1 MNEIKE
7 HLKAYHSE
15 LVSIVKK
22 GDFNEHTFRTPLEN
36 LLNALKPKDIRL
48 THEPKAEQG
57 QGSVRPDFKIYK
69 QTPHYEALQGF
80 IECKNYKENL
90 DTLVKGKQ
98 IEKYLAV
105 CPNIILTDYNRF
117 ILLSFGKIIAD
128 ITLFPF
134 GLENAL
140 FTQEKAKDIEIQNAF
155 IQLLQSFF
163 ESVANITNKDE
174 LVAILSTQSFYL
186 SETIF
191 KSDEAGLLNTQFK
204 ESFEKAFATFASLE
218 NTTFSKIEF
227 CDILAQ
233 SVVYGMFVAYIEND
247 EFEIDKIPIQSFIQL
262 LPQHFLTLQE
272 FVYYSLPFFA
282 LPENIKYAL
291 ENVKKTIALI
301 DKPSLATSFEKEIQS
316 LSIYLYED
324 FLKAYDTLRG
334 EQRRKEGG
342 VFYTP
347 QPVVNM
353 IVSSLNELLQSKFD
367 KKGFNDESV
376 KVLDFATGTG
386 SFLAKVFELIL
397 ANESEVFAKELIIN
411 KCLKDIYGF
420 ELSFVPYIVAHLK
433 LSSIL
438 RQKGFSDLNLTHK
451 FQIFLTNTLDLDGD
465 KQIQMQVP
473 FDSLKGQR
481 DEALK
486 LKRQEDLLV
495 ILGNPPYNVKSK
507 NKGDE
512 ILKLLQ
518 SYKQGLN
525 ETNIQPLDDD
535 YIKFIRFAQWKLLE
549 QNQKQGLMG
558 FITNN
563 SFLDG
568 RTHRKMRQS
577 LARAFDEI
585 YILNLHGD
593 SGDENVFDIRVGV
606 CISLFVKYKEIDTS
620 GDSKSPLPCKE
631 QTKNS
636 PSLAEGAR
644 GWVKTS
650 NNPSHRPLAPYM
662 KEFSRAMRK
671 NPTQAENKL
680 WQELRGKKLGFGFR
694 RQFVIDSKYI
704 ADFVC
709 LEKRLI
715 IECDGGQHATIN
727 TPPQTPPAR
736 GGAYSTSPSFAEG
749 LTSTHSPSLAEG
761 DKGGGYDINHPDI
774 ERNFYLESQNFRIL
788 RFWNNE
794 ILENLEGVL
803 SVIKEALNDDNFAS
817 AKFTHPLTPSA
828 REGEQDKNSIKA
840 PPLAGGVG
848 EGYPYAKVLYYSTN
862 NNGILKRND
871 KFALLNSIAQNGLN
885 SVKWQELKLDEP
897 YFWFVPKSFENDEYE
912 NFWALAGDKALGE
925 SKAIFENFSS
935 GVENKRNSISICF
948 NKTDLEQILSDFCEL
963 SITEIKS
970 KYGLEENNIN
980 VWIEKAKA
988 DIRSM
993 FADKNLSL
1001 NDKTLK
1007 SPLPC
1012 GGGLGVGIKTDKS
1025 PSHRPLA
1032 PYMKEFSR
1040 AMRKNPTQAE
1050 NKLWQELRSK
1060 KLGFGFRRQFVIDSK
1075 YIADFVCLEKR
1086 LIIECDGGQHNQ
1098 NFDDIERNFYLESQ
1112 NFRILRFWN
1121 NEILENLEGVL
1132 SVIKEALNDDN
1143 FASAKFTHPLT
1154 PSAREGEINPKHK
1167 DILKSKIVSLAFH
1180 PFDFR
1185 YTFYSDKQGFL
1196 RRACYE
1202 TMQHFI
1208 KGENLG
1214 LCFPKTCLNSNFD
1227 YGLIVDTIAD
1237 RSLGGANSGSETYI
1251 APLYIYRHDKEV
1263 DKVEPTPN
1271 FTPEFKEFIIKSK
1284 VLKDKSAEQILAFI
1298 YANLF
1303 NPTYRKKYLEYLKIG
1318 FPRVN
1323 FEVSKSEFETF
1334 AKIGQKLIDLH
1345 LLKNIPN
1352 DESIA
1357 LKFSDKADKQ
1367 KPNFTLEKPRFIDDK
1382 IILNDDLEIVG
1393 VAKSIFEF
1401 SIGGYKVL
1409 DKWLKYRVGKA
1420 LSKAELEHLVNV
1432 ACIIKE
1438 TIKIQN
1444 ELENL
1449 AQKDKK

>member
-117 ILLSFGKIIAD
+117 ILLSFGKVIAD

-134 GLENAL
+134 GLENTL

-218 NTTFSKIEF
+218 NTPFSKIEF

-451 FQIFLTNTLDLDGD
+451 FQIFLTNTLDLDGN

-507 NKGDE
+507 NKGDD

-549 QNQKQGLMG
+549 QNAQNSLFDTQNKGLLG

-606 CISLFVKYKEIDTS
+606 CVSLFVKYKEIDAS
-620 GDSKSPLPCKE
+620 GDSKNPFPCKE

-650 NNPSHRPLAPYM
+650 NN
-662 KEFSRAMRK
+662 
-671 NPTQAENKL
+671 
-680 WQELRGKKLGFGFR
+680 
-694 RQFVIDSKYI
+694 
-704 ADFVC
+704 
-709 LEKRLI
+709 
-715 IECDGGQHATIN
+715 
-727 TPPQTPPAR
+727 
-736 GGAYSTSPSFAEG
+736 
-749 LTSTHSPSLAEG
+749 
-761 DKGGGYDINHPDI
+761 
-774 ERNFYLESQNFRIL
+774 
-788 RFWNNE
+788 
-794 ILENLEGVL
+794 
-803 SVIKEALNDDNFAS
+803 
-817 AKFTHPLTPSA
+817 
-828 REGEQDKNSIKA
+828 
-840 PPLAGGVG
+840 
-848 EGYPYAKVLYYSTN
+848 
-862 NNGILKRND
+862 
-871 KFALLNSIAQNGLN
+871 
-885 SVKWQELKLDEP
+885 
-897 YFWFVPKSFENDEYE
+897 
-912 NFWALAGDKALGE
+912 
-925 SKAIFENFSS
+925 
-935 GVENKRNSISICF
+935 
-948 NKTDLEQILSDFCEL
+948 
-963 SITEIKS
+963 
-970 KYGLEENNIN
+970 
-980 VWIEKAKA
+980 
-988 DIRSM
+988 
-993 FADKNLSL
+993 
-1001 NDKTLK
+1001 
-1007 SPLPC
+1007 
-1012 GGGLGVGIKTDKS
+1012 

-1237 RSLGGANSGSETYI
+1237 RSLGGANTGSETYI

-1263 DKVEPTPN
+1263 GKVEPTPN

-1303 NPTYRKKYLEYLKIG
+1303 NPAYRKKYLEYLKIG

-1323 FEVSKSEFETF
+1323 FEVSESEFETF
-1334 AKIGQKLIDLH
+1334 AKIGQRLIDLH

-1382 IILNDDLEIVG
+1382 IMLNDDLEIVG
-1393 VAKSIFEF
+1393 IAKSIFEF

>member
-117 ILLSFGKIIAD
+117 ILLSFGKVIAD

-134 GLENAL
+134 GLENTL

-218 NTTFSKIEF
+218 NTPFSKIEF

-247 EFEIDKIPIQSFIQL
+247 EFDIDKIPIQSFIQL

-347 QPVVNM
+347 QPIVNM

-451 FQIFLTNTLDLDGD
+451 FQIFLTNTLDLDGN

-507 NKGDE
+507 NKGDD

-606 CISLFVKYKEIDTS
+606 CISLFVKYKDT
-620 GDSKSPLPCKE
+620 CHTE
-631 QTKNS
+631 
-636 PSLAEGAR
+636 
-644 GWVKTS
+644 
-650 NNPSHRPLAPYM
+650 
-662 KEFSRAMRK
+662 
-671 NPTQAENKL
+671 
-680 WQELRGKKLGFGFR
+680 
-694 RQFVIDSKYI
+694 
-704 ADFVC
+704 
-709 LEKRLI
+709 
-715 IECDGGQHATIN
+715 
-727 TPPQTPPAR
+727 
-736 GGAYSTSPSFAEG
+736 
-749 LTSTHSPSLAEG
+749 
-761 DKGGGYDINHPDI
+761 
-774 ERNFYLESQNFRIL
+774 
-788 RFWNNE
+788 
-794 ILENLEGVL
+794 
-803 SVIKEALNDDNFAS
+803 
-817 AKFTHPLTPSA
+817 TPSCHTE
-828 REGEQDKNSIKA
+828 RSEVSQIQNRDFSLSTKA
-840 PPLAGGVG
+840 QYDNL
-848 EGYPYAKVLYYSTN
+848 AKVLYYSTN
-862 NNGILKRND
+862 DNGILKRDD

-963 SITEIKS
+963 SVTEIKS

-988 DIRSM
+988 DIRSV

-1012 GGGLGVGIKTDKS
+1012 GGGLGVGIKIDKS

-1040 AMRKNPTQAE
+1040 AMRKNPTEAE
-1050 NKLWQELRSK
+1050 NKLWQELRGK

-1121 NEILENLEGVL
+1121 NEILENLDGVL
-1132 SVIKEALNDDN
+1132 SVIKESLNDDN

-1154 PSAREGEINPKHK
+1154 PSAREGEINPKYK

-1214 LCFPKTCLNSNFD
+1214 LCFPKNRLSPNSH
-1227 YGLIVDTIAD
+1227 YGLVVNTLAD
-1237 RSLGGANSGSETYI
+1237 RALGGAKTGSETYI

-1263 DKVEPTPN
+1263 GKVEPTPN

-1303 NPTYRKKYLEYLKIG
+1303 NPAYRKKYLEYLKIG

-1334 AKIGQKLIDLH
+1334 AKIGQRLIDLH

-1382 IILNDDLEIVG
+1382 IMLNDDLEIVG
-1393 VAKSIFEF
+1393 IAKSIFEF

>member
-90 DTLVKGKQ
+90 DILIKGKQ

-117 ILLSFGKIIAD
+117 ILLSFGKVIAD

-134 GLENAL
+134 GLENTL

-218 NTTFSKIEF
+218 NTPFSKIEF

-507 NKGDE
+507 NKGKE
-512 ILKLLQ
+512 ILELLQ

-525 ETNIQPLDDD
+525 ETKLNLDDD

-549 QNQKQGLMG
+549 QNAQNSLFDTQNKGLLG

-606 CISLFVKYKEIDTS
+606 CISLFVKYKEIDAS

-715 IECDGGQHATIN
+715 IECDGGQHN
-727 TPPQTPPAR
+727 QN
-736 GGAYSTSPSFAEG
+736 F
-749 LTSTHSPSLAEG
+749 
-761 DKGGGYDINHPDI
+761 DDI

-817 AKFTHPLTPSA
+817 PNSTHPLTPSA

-862 NNGILKRND
+862 DNGILKRND

-912 NFWALAGDKALGE
+912 NFWALATNKAMGE
-925 SKAIFENFSS
+925 SKAIFENFNS
-935 GVENKRNSISICF
+935 GIQTKRDETTIQFTKEQMQGVLQDFTTLDRTALASKYNIHDSRDWQIERARADVIANADCHDSANAESRNDKVPIIANEVKQSIENKI
-948 NKTDLEQILSDFCEL
+948 TQIA
-963 SITEIKS
+963 
-970 KYGLEENNIN
+970 Y
-980 VWIEKAKA
+980 
-988 DIRSM
+988 R
-993 FADKNLSL
+993 
-1001 NDKTLK
+1001 
-1007 SPLPC
+1007 
-1012 GGGLGVGIKTDKS
+1012 
-1025 PSHRPLA
+1025 
-1032 PYMKEFSR
+1032 
-1040 AMRKNPTQAE
+1040 
-1050 NKLWQELRSK
+1050 
-1060 KLGFGFRRQFVIDSK
+1060 
-1075 YIADFVCLEKR
+1075 
-1086 LIIECDGGQHNQ
+1086 
-1098 NFDDIERNFYLESQ
+1098 
-1112 NFRILRFWN
+1112 
-1121 NEILENLEGVL
+1121 
-1132 SVIKEALNDDN
+1132 
-1143 FASAKFTHPLT
+1143 
-1154 PSAREGEINPKHK
+1154 
-1167 DILKSKIVSLAFH
+1167 
-1180 PFDFR
+1180 PFDTR
-1185 YTFYSDKQGFL
+1185 YTFFTGKTKGFL
-1196 RRACYE
+1196 GYPRFE
-1202 TMQHFI
+1202 TMKHFLQD
-1208 KGENLG
+1208 ENLG
-1214 LCFPKTCLNSNFD
+1214 LCFTKDCEQEFYDNAIIND
-1227 YGLIVDTIAD
+1227 KIVDIHYN
-1237 RSLGGANSGSETYI
+1237 GGQTYV

-1263 DKVEPTPN
+1263 GKVEPTPN
-1271 FTPEFKEFIIKSK
+1271 FTPEFKEFIAKSK
-1284 VLKDKSAEQILAFI
+1284 VLKDKSVEQILAFI

-1323 FEVSKSEFETF
+1323 FEVSESEFETF
-1334 AKIGQKLIDLH
+1334 AKIGQRLIDLH

-1393 VAKSIFEF
+1393 IAKSIFEF

>member
-117 ILLSFGKIIAD
+117 ILLSFGKVIAD

-218 NTTFSKIEF
+218 NTPFSKIEF

-507 NKGDE
+507 NKGDD

-577 LARAFDEI
+577 LAHAFDEI

-644 GWVKTS
+644 GWVKKS

-736 GGAYSTSPSFAEG
+736 GGAYSI
-749 LTSTHSPSLAEG
+749 SPSLAEG

-794 ILENLEGVL
+794 ILENLDGVL
-803 SVIKEALNDDNFAS
+803 NAIKESLNDDNFAS

-862 NNGILKRND
+862 DNGILKRND

-925 SKAIFENFSS
+925 SKAIFLNFGSGISTDRDELTIDIQKDNLIEKCQKAFSGKFDENFETQYKIHNSS
-935 GVENKRNSISICF
+935 S
-948 NKTDLEQILSDFCEL
+948 
-963 SITEIKS
+963 
-970 KYGLEENNIN
+970 Y
-980 VWIEKAKA
+980 A
-988 DIRSM
+988 
-993 FADKNLSL
+993 FADKLKALEFDENALYPI
-1001 NDKTLK
+1001 NYRPFDKRF
-1007 SPLPC
+1007 
-1012 GGGLGVGIKTDKS
+1012 V
-1025 PSHRPLA
+1025 
-1032 PYMKEFSR
+1032 YY
-1040 AMRKNPTQAE
+1040 
-1050 NKLWQELRSK
+1050 
-1060 KLGFGFRRQFVIDSK
+1060 KLGFTSR
-1075 YIADFVCLEKR
+1075 
-1086 LIIECDGGQHNQ
+1086 
-1098 NFDDIERNFYLESQ
+1098 
-1112 NFRILRFWN
+1112 
-1121 NEILENLEGVL
+1121 
-1132 SVIKEALNDDN
+1132 
-1143 FASAKFTHPLT
+1143 
-1154 PSAREGEINPKHK
+1154 PS
-1167 DILKSKIVSLAFH
+1167 
-1180 PFDFR
+1180 
-1185 YTFYSDKQGFL
+1185 
-1196 RRACYE
+1196 YE

-1214 LCFPKTCLNSNFD
+1214 LCFPKNRLSPNSH
-1227 YGLIVDTIAD
+1227 YGLVVDTLAD
-1237 RSLGGANSGSETYI
+1237 VALGGAKTGSETYI
-1251 APLYIYRHDKEV
+1251 APLYLYQDSEKEV
-1263 DKVEPTPN
+1263 GKISKIPN

-1284 VLKDKSAEQILAFI
+1284 VLKDKSEEQILAFI

-1323 FEVSKSEFETF
+1323 FEVSESEFETF
-1334 AKIGQKLIDLH
+1334 AKIGQRLIDLH

-1382 IILNDDLEIVG
+1382 IMLNKDLEIVG
-1393 VAKSIFEF
+1393 IAKSIFEF

-1438 TIKIQN
+1438 MIKIQN

-1449 AQKDKK
+1449 TQKDKK

>member
-7 HLKAYHSE
+7 HLKAYRSE

-117 ILLSFGKIIAD
+117 ILLSFGKVIAD

-512 ILKLLQ
+512 IVELLKA
-518 SYKQGLN
+518 YKKGFKGK
-525 ETNIQPLDDD
+525 TNLDDD

-662 KEFSRAMRK
+662 KEFSRVMRK

-680 WQELRGKKLGFGFR
+680 WQELRG
-694 RQFVIDSKYI
+694 
-704 ADFVC
+704 
-709 LEKRLI
+709 
-715 IECDGGQHATIN
+715 
-727 TPPQTPPAR
+727 
-736 GGAYSTSPSFAEG
+736 
-749 LTSTHSPSLAEG
+749 
-761 DKGGGYDINHPDI
+761 
-774 ERNFYLESQNFRIL
+774 
-788 RFWNNE
+788 
-794 ILENLEGVL
+794 
-803 SVIKEALNDDNFAS
+803 
-817 AKFTHPLTPSA
+817 
-828 REGEQDKNSIKA
+828 
-840 PPLAGGVG
+840 
-848 EGYPYAKVLYYSTN
+848 
-862 NNGILKRND
+862 
-871 KFALLNSIAQNGLN
+871 
-885 SVKWQELKLDEP
+885 
-897 YFWFVPKSFENDEYE
+897 
-912 NFWALAGDKALGE
+912 
-925 SKAIFENFSS
+925 
-935 GVENKRNSISICF
+935 
-948 NKTDLEQILSDFCEL
+948 
-963 SITEIKS
+963 
-970 KYGLEENNIN
+970 
-980 VWIEKAKA
+980 
-988 DIRSM
+988 
-993 FADKNLSL
+993 
-1001 NDKTLK
+1001 
-1007 SPLPC
+1007 
-1012 GGGLGVGIKTDKS
+1012 
-1025 PSHRPLA
+1025 
-1032 PYMKEFSR
+1032 
-1040 AMRKNPTQAE
+1040 
-1050 NKLWQELRSK
+1050 K

-1154 PSAREGEINPKHK
+1154 PSAREGEQDKNSIKAPPLAGGVGEGYPYAKVLYYSTN
-1167 DILKSKIVSLAFH
+1167 DNGILKRNDKFALLNSIAQNGLNSVKWQELKLDEPYFWFVPKSFENDEYENFWALARDKALSEQRVIFEIH
-1180 PFDFR
+1180 NSGIQTKRDNLIYDTQKENLIKKCKTAFKGDFDETFKVEYDIHNSSSYTFADKLKTLKFDENSIYLAHYRPFDKRFI
-1185 YTFYSDKQGFL
+1185 YYKIGFTA
-1196 RRACYE
+1196 RPSYE
-1202 TMQHFI
+1202 VMKHFLQ
-1208 KGENLG
+1208 GENLG
-1214 LCFPKTCLNSNFD
+1214 LCFPKNRLSPNSH
-1227 YGLIVDTIAD
+1227 YGLVVDTLAD
-1237 RSLGGANSGSETYI
+1237 VALGGAKTGSETYI
-1251 APLYIYRHDKEV
+1251 APLYRYDEATGDKEGEV
-1263 DKVEPTPN
+1263 GKIKKNPN

-1284 VLKDKSAEQILAFI
+1284 VLKDKSEEQILAFI

-1303 NPTYRKKYLEYLKIG
+1303 NPAYRKKYLEYLKIG

-1323 FEVSKSEFETF
+1323 FEVNEGEFETF
-1334 AKIGQKLIDLH
+1334 AKIGQRLIDLH

-1382 IILNDDLEIVG
+1382 IMLNDDLEIVG
-1393 VAKSIFEF
+1393 IAKSIFEF

>member
-48 THEPKAEQG
+48 AHEPKAEQG

-90 DTLVKGKQ
+90 DTLIKGKQ

-117 ILLSFGKIIAD
+117 ILLSFGKVIAD

-134 GLENAL
+134 GLENTL

-218 NTTFSKIEF
+218 NTPFSKIEF

-507 NKGDE
+507 NKGDD

-563 SFLDG
+563 SYLSG
-568 RTHRKMRQS
+568 PTHRKMREY
-577 LARAFDEI
+577 LAKAFDEI
-585 YILNLHGD
+585 YIFNLHGNAD
-593 SGDENVFDIRVGV
+593 IDTNDDKNVFDIAEGV
-606 CISLFVKYKEIDTS
+606 CVSLFIKYKDTHN
-620 GDSKSPLPCKE
+620 DANL
-631 QTKNS
+631 
-636 PSLAEGAR
+636 
-644 GWVKTS
+644 
-650 NNPSHRPLAPYM
+650 
-662 KEFSRAMRK
+662 
-671 NPTQAENKL
+671 
-680 WQELRGKKLGFGFR
+680 GKIF
-694 RQFVIDSKYI
+694 Y
-704 ADFVC
+704 
-709 LEKRLI
+709 
-715 IECDGGQHATIN
+715 
-727 TPPQTPPAR
+727 
-736 GGAYSTSPSFAEG
+736 YSTS
-749 LTSTHSPSLAEG
+749 
-761 DKGGGYDINHPDI
+761 
-774 ERNFYLESQNFRIL
+774 
-788 RFWNNE
+788 
-794 ILENLEGVL
+794 
-803 SVIKEALNDDNFAS
+803 DNQI
-817 AKFTHPLTPSA
+817 FT
-828 REGEQDKNSIKA
+828 RK
-840 PPLAGGVG
+840 
-848 EGYPYAKVLYYSTN
+848 
-862 NNGILKRND
+862 D
-871 KFALLNSIAQNGLN
+871 KFSLLNSIADNGLH
-885 SVKWQELKLDEP
+885 SIKWQELKLDKP
-897 YFWFVPKSFENDEYE
+897 YFWFVPKTFKNDEYKK
-912 NFWALAGDKALGE
+912 FWALANNKDLKE
-925 SKAIFENFSS
+925 SRVIFEYCGS
-935 GVENKRNSISICF
+935 GNKAERKQIIHLTKNSILIMIDDF
-948 NKTDLEQILSDFCEL
+948 INLEIETIRQ
-963 SITEIKS
+963 
-970 KYGLEENNIN
+970 KYGLSKDSRD
-980 VWIEKAKA
+980 WSIERAKA
-988 DIRSM
+988 DVIANVDCHDSANAESR
-993 FADKNLSL
+993 
-1001 NDKTLK
+1001 NDK
-1007 SPLPC
+1007 
-1012 GGGLGVGIKTDKS
+1012 
-1025 PSHRPLA
+1025 A
-1032 PYMKEFSR
+1032 PVIANEVKQSI
-1040 AMRKNPTQAE
+1040 E
-1050 NKLWQELRSK
+1050 NKITQ
-1060 KLGFGFRRQFVIDSK
+1060 
-1075 YIADFVCLEKR
+1075 IAYR
-1086 LIIECDGGQHNQ
+1086 
-1098 NFDDIERNFYLESQ
+1098 
-1112 NFRILRFWN
+1112 
-1121 NEILENLEGVL
+1121 
-1132 SVIKEALNDDN
+1132 
-1143 FASAKFTHPLT
+1143 
-1154 PSAREGEINPKHK
+1154 
-1167 DILKSKIVSLAFH
+1167 
-1180 PFDFR
+1180 PFDTR
-1185 YTFYSDKQGFL
+1185 YTFFTGKSKGFWGTPSSL
-1196 RRACYE
+1196 SK
-1202 TMQHFI
+1202 HFLI
-1208 KGENLG
+1208 GENLG
-1214 LCFPKTCLNSNFD
+1214 LCTAKSTEQDYFQYGFVVDKLVDVNISGQLSNSDMFM
-1227 YGLIVDTIAD
+1227 
-1237 RSLGGANSGSETYI
+1237 
-1251 APLYIYRHDKEV
+1251 PLYLYQDSEKEV
-1263 DKVEPTPN
+1263 GKISKIPN

-1284 VLKDKSAEQILAFI
+1284 VLKDKSVEQILAFI

-1303 NPTYRKKYLEYLKIG
+1303 NPAYRKKYLEYLKIG

-1323 FEVSKSEFETF
+1323 FEVSESEFETF
-1334 AKIGQKLIDLH
+1334 AKIGQRLIDLH

-1393 VAKSIFEF
+1393 IAKSIFEF
-1401 SIGGYKVL
+1401 SIVGYKVL

-1449 AQKDKK
+1449 AKKDKK

>member
-117 ILLSFGKIIAD
+117 ILLSFGKVIAD
-128 ITLFPF
+128 TTLFPF

-247 EFEIDKIPIQSFIQL
+247 EFDIDKIPIQSFIQL

-451 FQIFLTNTLDLDGD
+451 FQIFLTNTLDLDGN

-495 ILGNPPYNVKSK
+495 ILGNPPYNRKSK
-507 NKGDE
+507 NKGDD

-650 NNPSHRPLAPYM
+650 NNPSHRPLALYM

-749 LTSTHSPSLAEG
+749 LTSTHSPSFAEG

-794 ILENLEGVL
+794 ILENLDGVL
-803 SVIKEALNDDNFAS
+803 SVIKESLNDDNFAS

-848 EGYPYAKVLYYSTN
+848 EGYPYAKVFYYSTN
-862 NNGILKRND
+862 DNGILKRND

-912 NFWALAGDKALGE
+912 NFWALARDKALSE
-925 SKAIFENFSS
+925 QRVIFEIHNSGIQTKRDNLIYDTQKENLIKKCKTAFKGDFDETFKVEYDIHNSS
-935 GVENKRNSISICF
+935 SY
-948 NKTDLEQILSDFCEL
+948 T
-963 SITEIKS
+963 
-970 KYGLEENNIN
+970 
-980 VWIEKAKA
+980 
-988 DIRSM
+988 
-993 FADKNLSL
+993 FADKL
-1001 NDKTLK
+1001 KTLK
-1007 SPLPC
+1007 FDENS
-1012 GGGLGVGIKTDKS
+1012 IY
-1025 PSHRPLA
+1025 LA
-1032 PYMKEFSR
+1032 HYR
-1040 AMRKNPTQAE
+1040 
-1050 NKLWQELRSK
+1050 
-1060 KLGFGFRRQFVIDSK
+1060 
-1075 YIADFVCLEKR
+1075 
-1086 LIIECDGGQHNQ
+1086 
-1098 NFDDIERNFYLESQ
+1098 
-1112 NFRILRFWN
+1112 
-1121 NEILENLEGVL
+1121 
-1132 SVIKEALNDDN
+1132 
-1143 FASAKFTHPLT
+1143 
-1154 PSAREGEINPKHK
+1154 
-1167 DILKSKIVSLAFH
+1167 
-1180 PFDFR
+1180 PFDKRFI
-1185 YTFYSDKQGFL
+1185 YYKIGFTA
-1196 RRACYE
+1196 RPSYE
-1202 TMQHFI
+1202 VMKHFLQ
-1208 KGENLG
+1208 GENLG
-1214 LCFPKTCLNSNFD
+1214 LCFPKNRLSPNSH
-1227 YGLIVDTIAD
+1227 YGLVVDTLAD
-1237 RSLGGANSGSETYI
+1237 VALGGAKTGSETYI
-1251 APLYIYRHDKEV
+1251 APLYLYQDSEKEV
-1263 DKVEPTPN
+1263 GKISKIPN

-1303 NPTYRKKYLEYLKIG
+1303 NPAYRKKYLEYLKIG

-1334 AKIGQKLIDLH
+1334 AKIGQRLIDLH

-1367 KPNFTLEKPRFIDDK
+1367 KPNFTLEKPRFVDDK
-1382 IILNDDLEIVG
+1382 IMLNKDLEIVG
-1393 VAKSIFEF
+1393 IAKSIFEF

-1444 ELENL
+1444 ELEKL

>member
-117 ILLSFGKIIAD
+117 ILLSFGKVIAD

-247 EFEIDKIPIQSFIQL
+247 EFDIDKIPIQSFIQL

-386 SFLAKVFELIL
+386 SFLAKVFELVL

-507 NKGDE
+507 NKGKE
-512 ILKLLQ
+512 ILELLQ

-525 ETNIQPLDDD
+525 ETKLNLDDD

-606 CISLFVKYKEIDTS
+606 CISLFVKYKDTCHTDTPFCHTDTPCHTERS
-620 GDSKSPLPCKE
+620 EVSKQNNRDISPTA
-631 QTKNS
+631 Q
-636 PSLAEGAR
+636 
-644 GWVKTS
+644 
-650 NNPSHRPLAPYM
+650 
-662 KEFSRAMRK
+662 
-671 NPTQAENKL
+671 
-680 WQELRGKKLGFGFR
+680 
-694 RQFVIDSKYI
+694 
-704 ADFVC
+704 
-709 LEKRLI
+709 
-715 IECDGGQHATIN
+715 
-727 TPPQTPPAR
+727 
-736 GGAYSTSPSFAEG
+736 
-749 LTSTHSPSLAEG
+749 
-761 DKGGGYDINHPDI
+761 YD
-774 ERNFYLESQNFRIL
+774 
-788 RFWNNE
+788 
-794 ILENLEGVL
+794 NL
-803 SVIKEALNDDNFAS
+803 
-817 AKFTHPLTPSA
+817 
-828 REGEQDKNSIKA
+828 
-840 PPLAGGVG
+840 
-848 EGYPYAKVLYYSTN
+848 AKVFYYSTN

-897 YFWFVPKSFENDEYE
+897 YFWFVSKSFENDEYE
-912 NFWALAGDKALGE
+912 NFWALATNKAMGE
-925 SKAIFENFSS
+925 SKAIFLNFGSGISTDRDELTIDIQKDNLIEKCQKAFSGKFDENFETQYKIHNSS
-935 GVENKRNSISICF
+935 S
-948 NKTDLEQILSDFCEL
+948 
-963 SITEIKS
+963 
-970 KYGLEENNIN
+970 Y
-980 VWIEKAKA
+980 A
-988 DIRSM
+988 
-993 FADKNLSL
+993 FADKLKALEFDENALYPI
-1001 NDKTLK
+1001 NYHPFDKRF
-1007 SPLPC
+1007 
-1012 GGGLGVGIKTDKS
+1012 V
-1025 PSHRPLA
+1025 
-1032 PYMKEFSR
+1032 YY
-1040 AMRKNPTQAE
+1040 
-1050 NKLWQELRSK
+1050 
-1060 KLGFGFRRQFVIDSK
+1060 KLGFTSR
-1075 YIADFVCLEKR
+1075 
-1086 LIIECDGGQHNQ
+1086 
-1098 NFDDIERNFYLESQ
+1098 
-1112 NFRILRFWN
+1112 
-1121 NEILENLEGVL
+1121 
-1132 SVIKEALNDDN
+1132 
-1143 FASAKFTHPLT
+1143 
-1154 PSAREGEINPKHK
+1154 PS
-1167 DILKSKIVSLAFH
+1167 
-1180 PFDFR
+1180 
-1185 YTFYSDKQGFL
+1185 
-1196 RRACYE
+1196 YE

-1214 LCFPKTCLNSNFD
+1214 LCFPKNRLSPNSH
-1227 YGLIVDTIAD
+1227 YGLVVNTLAD
-1237 RSLGGANSGSETYI
+1237 RALGGAKTGSETYI
-1251 APLYIYRHDKEV
+1251 APLYLYQDSEKEV
-1263 DKVEPTPN
+1263 GKISKIPN
-1271 FTPEFKEFIIKSK
+1271 FTPEFKEFIAKSK

-1303 NPTYRKKYLEYLKIG
+1303 NPAYRKKYLEYLKIG

-1323 FEVSKSEFETF
+1323 FEVSESEFETF
-1334 AKIGQKLIDLH
+1334 AKIGQRLIDLH

-1382 IILNDDLEIVG
+1382 IMLNKDLEIVG
-1393 VAKSIFEF
+1393 IAKSIFEF

>member
-90 DTLVKGKQ
+90 DTLIKGKQ

-117 ILLSFGKIIAD
+117 ILLSFGKVIAD

-134 GLENAL
+134 GLENTL

-218 NTTFSKIEF
+218 NTPFSKIEF

-650 NNPSHRPLAPYM
+650 NNPSHRPLALYM

-749 LTSTHSPSLAEG
+749 LTSTHSPSFAEG
-761 DKGGGYDINHPDI
+761 DKGGGYDTNHPDI

-848 EGYPYAKVLYYSTN
+848 ERYPYAKVFYYSTN
-862 NNGILKRND
+862 DNGILKRND

-897 YFWFVPKSFENDEYE
+897 YFWFVSKSFENDEYE
-912 NFWALAGDKALGE
+912 NFWALATNKAMGE
-925 SKAIFENFSS
+925 SKAIFLNFNSAITTGQDITGIQTDKGLLENVLNDF
-935 GVENKRNSISICF
+935 VE
-948 NKTDLEQILSDFCEL
+948 LEP
-963 SITEIKS
+963 EIIKA
-970 KYGLEENNIN
+970 KYNIKDQRDWKAEWAKKC
-980 VWIEKAKA
+980 VIEKQ
-988 DIRSM
+988 
-993 FADKNLSL
+993 
-1001 NDKTLK
+1001 
-1007 SPLPC
+1007 
-1012 GGGLGVGIKTDKS
+1012 G
-1025 PSHRPLA
+1025 
-1032 PYMKEFSR
+1032 
-1040 AMRKNPTQAE
+1040 
-1050 NKLWQELRSK
+1050 
-1060 KLGFGFRRQFVIDSK
+1060 
-1075 YIADFVCLEKR
+1075 
-1086 LIIECDGGQHNQ
+1086 
-1098 NFDDIERNFYLESQ
+1098 
-1112 NFRILRFWN
+1112 
-1121 NEILENLEGVL
+1121 
-1132 SVIKEALNDDN
+1132 
-1143 FASAKFTHPLT
+1143 
-1154 PSAREGEINPKHK
+1154 
-1167 DILKSKIVSLAFH
+1167 KIVQVAYR
-1180 PFDFR
+1180 PFDTQWI
-1185 YTFYSDKQGFL
+1185 YYHKTSKGFL
-1196 RRACYE
+1196 GYPRFE
-1202 TMQHFI
+1202 ITKHFLD
-1208 KGENLG
+1208 KDNLG
-1214 LCFPKTCLNSNFD
+1214 LMFQKGLNLGSIF
-1227 YGLIVDTIAD
+1227 IVDKMGEGNFLSA
-1237 RSLGGANSGSETYI
+1237 RTYI
-1251 APLYIYRHDKEV
+1251 APLYLYQDSEKEV
-1263 DKVEPTPN
+1263 GKISKIPN

-1284 VLKDKSAEQILAFI
+1284 VLKDKSVEQILAFI

-1303 NPTYRKKYLEYLKIG
+1303 NPAYRKKYLEYLKIG

-1334 AKIGQKLIDLH
+1334 AKIGQRLIDLH

-1382 IILNDDLEIVG
+1382 IMLNKDLEIVG
-1393 VAKSIFEF
+1393 IAKSIFEF
-1401 SIGGYKVL
+1401 SIGGYKVF

>member
-15 LVSIVKK
+15 LVGIVKK

-117 ILLSFGKIIAD
+117 ILLSFGKVIAD

-218 NTTFSKIEF
+218 NTPFSKIEF

-507 NKGDE
+507 NKGKE
-512 ILKLLQ
+512 ILELLQ

-525 ETNIQPLDDD
+525 ETKLNLDDD

-606 CISLFVKYKEIDTS
+606 CISLFVKYKDT
-620 GDSKSPLPCKE
+620 CHTE
-631 QTKNS
+631 
-636 PSLAEGAR
+636 
-644 GWVKTS
+644 
-650 NNPSHRPLAPYM
+650 
-662 KEFSRAMRK
+662 
-671 NPTQAENKL
+671 
-680 WQELRGKKLGFGFR
+680 
-694 RQFVIDSKYI
+694 
-704 ADFVC
+704 
-709 LEKRLI
+709 
-715 IECDGGQHATIN
+715 
-727 TPPQTPPAR
+727 
-736 GGAYSTSPSFAEG
+736 
-749 LTSTHSPSLAEG
+749 
-761 DKGGGYDINHPDI
+761 
-774 ERNFYLESQNFRIL
+774 
-788 RFWNNE
+788 
-794 ILENLEGVL
+794 
-803 SVIKEALNDDNFAS
+803 
-817 AKFTHPLTPSA
+817 TPSCHTERSEVSKQNNRDISPTA
-828 REGEQDKNSIKA
+828 QYDN
-840 PPLAGGVG
+840 L
-848 EGYPYAKVLYYSTN
+848 AKVFYHSTN
-862 NNGILKRND
+862 DNGILKRND
-871 KFALLNSIAQNGLN
+871 KFTLLNTVAQNGLN

-925 SKAIFENFSS
+925 SKAIFLNFGSGISTDRDELTIDIQKDNLIEKCQKAFSGKFDENFETQYKIHNSS
-935 GVENKRNSISICF
+935 S
-948 NKTDLEQILSDFCEL
+948 
-963 SITEIKS
+963 
-970 KYGLEENNIN
+970 Y
-980 VWIEKAKA
+980 A
-988 DIRSM
+988 
-993 FADKNLSL
+993 FADKLKALEFDENALYPI
-1001 NDKTLK
+1001 NYRPFDKRF
-1007 SPLPC
+1007 
-1012 GGGLGVGIKTDKS
+1012 V
-1025 PSHRPLA
+1025 
-1032 PYMKEFSR
+1032 YY
-1040 AMRKNPTQAE
+1040 
-1050 NKLWQELRSK
+1050 
-1060 KLGFGFRRQFVIDSK
+1060 KLGFTSR
-1075 YIADFVCLEKR
+1075 
-1086 LIIECDGGQHNQ
+1086 
-1098 NFDDIERNFYLESQ
+1098 
-1112 NFRILRFWN
+1112 
-1121 NEILENLEGVL
+1121 
-1132 SVIKEALNDDN
+1132 
-1143 FASAKFTHPLT
+1143 
-1154 PSAREGEINPKHK
+1154 PS
-1167 DILKSKIVSLAFH
+1167 
-1180 PFDFR
+1180 
-1185 YTFYSDKQGFL
+1185 
-1196 RRACYE
+1196 YE

-1214 LCFPKTCLNSNFD
+1214 LCFPKNRLSPNSH
-1227 YGLIVDTIAD
+1227 YGLVVNTLAD
-1237 RSLGGANSGSETYI
+1237 RALGGAKTGSETYI
-1251 APLYIYRHDKEV
+1251 APLYLYQDSEKEV
-1263 DKVEPTPN
+1263 GKISKIPN

-1303 NPTYRKKYLEYLKIG
+1303 NPAYRKKYLEYLKIG

-1323 FEVSKSEFETF
+1323 FEVSESEFETF
-1334 AKIGQKLIDLH
+1334 AKIGQRLIDLH

-1382 IILNDDLEIVG
+1382 IMLNKDLEIVG
-1393 VAKSIFEF
+1393 IAKSIFEF

-1438 TIKIQN
+1438 TMKIQN

-1449 AQKDKK
+1449 AKKDKK

>member
-90 DTLVKGKQ
+90 DTLIKGKQ

-117 ILLSFGKIIAD
+117 ILLSFGKVIAD

-218 NTTFSKIEF
+218 NTPFSKIEF

-525 ETNIQPLDDD
+525 ETKLNLDDD

-606 CISLFVKYKEIDTS
+606 CVSLFVKYKEIDAS
-620 GDSKSPLPCKE
+620 GDSKNPLPCKE

-736 GGAYSTSPSFAEG
+736 GEAYSTSPSLAEG

-862 NNGILKRND
+862 DNGILKRND

-912 NFWALAGDKALGE
+912 NFWALATNKAMGE
-925 SKAIFENFSS
+925 SKAIFLNFGSGISTDRDELTIDIQKENLIEKCQKAFSGKFDENFETQYKIHNSS
-935 GVENKRNSISICF
+935 S
-948 NKTDLEQILSDFCEL
+948 
-963 SITEIKS
+963 
-970 KYGLEENNIN
+970 Y
-980 VWIEKAKA
+980 A
-988 DIRSM
+988 
-993 FADKNLSL
+993 FADKLKALEFDENALYPI
-1001 NDKTLK
+1001 NYHPFDKRF
-1007 SPLPC
+1007 
-1012 GGGLGVGIKTDKS
+1012 V
-1025 PSHRPLA
+1025 
-1032 PYMKEFSR
+1032 YY
-1040 AMRKNPTQAE
+1040 
-1050 NKLWQELRSK
+1050 
-1060 KLGFGFRRQFVIDSK
+1060 KLGFTSR
-1075 YIADFVCLEKR
+1075 
-1086 LIIECDGGQHNQ
+1086 
-1098 NFDDIERNFYLESQ
+1098 
-1112 NFRILRFWN
+1112 
-1121 NEILENLEGVL
+1121 
-1132 SVIKEALNDDN
+1132 
-1143 FASAKFTHPLT
+1143 
-1154 PSAREGEINPKHK
+1154 PS
-1167 DILKSKIVSLAFH
+1167 
-1180 PFDFR
+1180 
-1185 YTFYSDKQGFL
+1185 
-1196 RRACYE
+1196 YE

-1214 LCFPKTCLNSNFD
+1214 LCFPKNRLSPNSH
-1227 YGLIVDTIAD
+1227 YGLVVNTLAD
-1237 RSLGGANSGSETYI
+1237 RALGGAKTGSETCI
-1251 APLYIYRHDKEV
+1251 APLYLYQDSEKEV
-1263 DKVEPTPN
+1263 GKISKIPN

-1303 NPTYRKKYLEYLKIG
+1303 NPAYRKKYLEYLKIG

-1334 AKIGQKLIDLH
+1334 AKIGQRLIDLH

-1393 VAKSIFEF
+1393 IAKSIFEF

>member
-117 ILLSFGKIIAD
+117 ILLSFGKVIAD

-134 GLENAL
+134 GLENTL

-507 NKGDE
+507 NKGKE
-512 ILKLLQ
+512 ILELLQ

-525 ETNIQPLDDD
+525 ETKLNLDDD

-606 CISLFVKYKEIDTS
+606 CVSLFVKYKEIDTS
-620 GDSKSPLPCKE
+620 GDSKSSLPCKE

-680 WQELRGKKLGFGFR
+680 WQELRSKKLGFGFR

-840 PPLAGGVG
+840 PLLAGRVG

-862 NNGILKRND
+862 DNGILKRND
-871 KFALLNSIAQNGLN
+871 KFALLNLIAQNGLN

-897 YFWFVPKSFENDEYE
+897 YFWFVSKSFENDEYE
-912 NFWALAGDKALGE
+912 NFWALASNKALGE
-925 SKAIFENFSS
+925 SKAIFENYGS
-935 GVENKRNSISICF
+935 GNVALRDKICIHF
-948 NKTDLEQILSDFCEL
+948 
-963 SITEIKS
+963 
-970 KYGLEENNIN
+970 
-980 VWIEKAKA
+980 EKE
-988 DIRSM
+988 
-993 FADKNLSL
+993 
-1001 NDKTLK
+1001 TLK
-1007 SPLPC
+1007 SVVNDFANKNLNIETIRTQYALPKDARDWSIERARADILANVDC
-1012 GGGLGVGIKTDKS
+1012 HDSANAESRNDK
-1025 PSHRPLA
+1025 A
-1032 PYMKEFSR
+1032 PVIANEVKQSI
-1040 AMRKNPTQAE
+1040 E
-1050 NKLWQELRSK
+1050 NKITQ
-1060 KLGFGFRRQFVIDSK
+1060 
-1075 YIADFVCLEKR
+1075 IAYR
-1086 LIIECDGGQHNQ
+1086 
-1098 NFDDIERNFYLESQ
+1098 
-1112 NFRILRFWN
+1112 
-1121 NEILENLEGVL
+1121 
-1132 SVIKEALNDDN
+1132 
-1143 FASAKFTHPLT
+1143 
-1154 PSAREGEINPKHK
+1154 
-1167 DILKSKIVSLAFH
+1167 
-1180 PFDFR
+1180 PFDTR
-1185 YTFYSDKQGFL
+1185 YTFFTGKSKGFWGTPSSL
-1196 RRACYE
+1196 SK
-1202 TMQHFI
+1202 HFLQ
-1208 KGENLG
+1208 GENLG
-1214 LCFPKTCLNSNFD
+1214 LCFTKDCEENNYDNATITD
-1227 YGLIVDTIAD
+1227 KLIDKHYN
-1237 RSLGGANSGSETYI
+1237 GGHAYI
-1251 APLYIYRHDKEV
+1251 APLYLYQDSSEEV
-1263 DKVEPTPN
+1263 GKISKIPN
-1271 FTPEFKEFIIKSK
+1271 FTPEFKEFIIKGK

-1303 NPTYRKKYLEYLKIG
+1303 NPAYRKKYLEYLKIG

-1323 FEVSKSEFETF
+1323 FEVSESEFETF
-1334 AKIGQKLIDLH
+1334 AKIGQRLIDLH

-1367 KPNFTLEKPRFIDDK
+1367 KPNFTLEKPRFVDDK
-1382 IILNDDLEIVG
+1382 IMLNDDLEIVG
-1393 VAKSIFEF
+1393 IAKSIFEF

>member
-36 LLNALKPKDIRL
+36 LLNALKSKDIRL

-90 DTLVKGKQ
+90 DILIKGKQ

-117 ILLSFGKIIAD
+117 ILLSFGKVIAD

-218 NTTFSKIEF
+218 NTPFSKIEF

-451 FQIFLTNTLDLDGD
+451 FQIFLTNTLDLDGN

-507 NKGDE
+507 NKGDD

-525 ETNIQPLDDD
+525 ETKLNLDDD

-671 NPTQAENKL
+671 NPTEAENKL

-736 GGAYSTSPSFAEG
+736 GGAYSTSLSLAER
-749 LTSTHSPSLAEG
+749 LISTHSPSFAEG

-840 PPLAGGVG
+840 PPLVGGVG
-848 EGYPYAKVLYYSTN
+848 EGYPYAKVFYYSTN
-862 NNGILKRND
+862 DNGILKRND
-871 KFALLNSIAQNGLN
+871 KFTLLNTVAQNGLN

-912 NFWALAGDKALGE
+912 NFWALASDKTMGE
-925 SKAIFENFSS
+925 SKAIFEIYGS
-935 GVENKRNSISICF
+935 GV
-948 NKTDLEQILSDFCEL
+948 KTDRDDLVISKHKEHLIVKMQKAFKGDFDEEFK
-963 SITEIKS
+963 T
-970 KYGLEENNIN
+970 KYKIQNSSSY
-980 VWIEKAKA
+980 A
-988 DIRSM
+988 
-993 FADKNLSL
+993 FADKL
-1001 NDKTLK
+1001 KTL
-1007 SPLPC
+1007 
-1012 GGGLGVGIKTDKS
+1012 
-1025 PSHRPLA
+1025 
-1032 PYMKEFSR
+1032 EFD
-1040 AMRKNPTQAE
+1040 E
-1050 NKLWQELRSK
+1050 NAIYPVNYR
-1060 KLGFGFRRQFVIDSK
+1060 
-1075 YIADFVCLEKR
+1075 
-1086 LIIECDGGQHNQ
+1086 
-1098 NFDDIERNFYLESQ
+1098 
-1112 NFRILRFWN
+1112 
-1121 NEILENLEGVL
+1121 
-1132 SVIKEALNDDN
+1132 
-1143 FASAKFTHPLT
+1143 
-1154 PSAREGEINPKHK
+1154 
-1167 DILKSKIVSLAFH
+1167 
-1180 PFDFR
+1180 PFD
-1185 YTFYSDKQGFL
+1185 KQFIYYKIGFTS
-1196 RRACYE
+1196 RPAYE
-1202 TMQHFI
+1202 VIQHFI
-1208 KGENLG
+1208 KGKNLG
-1214 LCFPKTCLNSNFD
+1214 ICFTKALTSD
-1227 YGLIVDTIAD
+1227 YFAHSLIIDTLVECGVLSS
-1237 RSLGGANSGSETYI
+1237 RTSEFTYL

-1263 DKVEPTPN
+1263 GKVEPTSN

-1303 NPTYRKKYLEYLKIG
+1303 NPAYRKKYLEYLKIG

-1334 AKIGQKLIDLH
+1334 AKIGQRLIDLH

-1382 IILNDDLEIVG
+1382 IMLNKDLEIVG
-1393 VAKSIFEF
+1393 IAKSIFEF

-1449 AQKDKK
+1449 AKKDKK

>member
-117 ILLSFGKIIAD
+117 ILLSFGKVIAD

-134 GLENAL
+134 GLENTL

-155 IQLLQSFF
+155 IQLLQNFF
-163 ESVANITNKDE
+163 ESVANITSKDE

-218 NTTFSKIEF
+218 NTPFSKIEF

-507 NKGDE
+507 NKGKE
-512 ILKLLQ
+512 ILELLQ

-525 ETNIQPLDDD
+525 ETKLNLDDD

-549 QNQKQGLMG
+549 QNAQNSLFDTQNKGLLG

-606 CISLFVKYKEIDTS
+606 CISLFVKYKDTYHT
-620 GDSKSPLPCKE
+620 D
-631 QTKNS
+631 
-636 PSLAEGAR
+636 
-644 GWVKTS
+644 
-650 NNPSHRPLAPYM
+650 
-662 KEFSRAMRK
+662 
-671 NPTQAENKL
+671 
-680 WQELRGKKLGFGFR
+680 
-694 RQFVIDSKYI
+694 
-704 ADFVC
+704 
-709 LEKRLI
+709 
-715 IECDGGQHATIN
+715 
-727 TPPQTPPAR
+727 
-736 GGAYSTSPSFAEG
+736 
-749 LTSTHSPSLAEG
+749 
-761 DKGGGYDINHPDI
+761 
-774 ERNFYLESQNFRIL
+774 
-788 RFWNNE
+788 
-794 ILENLEGVL
+794 
-803 SVIKEALNDDNFAS
+803 
-817 AKFTHPLTPSA
+817 TPSCHTDTPCHTERSEVSKQNNRDISPTA
-828 REGEQDKNSIKA
+828 QYDN
-840 PPLAGGVG
+840 L
-848 EGYPYAKVLYYSTN
+848 AKVLYYSTN
-862 NNGILKRND
+862 DNGILKRDD

-885 SVKWQELKLDEP
+885 SVKWQELKLGEP

-912 NFWALAGDKALGE
+912 NFWALASDKTMGE
-925 SKAIFENFSS
+925 SKVIFEIYGS
-935 GVENKRNSISICF
+935 GV
-948 NKTDLEQILSDFCEL
+948 KTDRDDLVISKHKEHLIVKMQKAFKGDFDEEFK
-963 SITEIKS
+963 T
-970 KYGLEENNIN
+970 KYKIQNSSSY
-980 VWIEKAKA
+980 A
-988 DIRSM
+988 
-993 FADKNLSL
+993 FADKL
-1001 NDKTLK
+1001 KTL
-1007 SPLPC
+1007 
-1012 GGGLGVGIKTDKS
+1012 
-1025 PSHRPLA
+1025 
-1032 PYMKEFSR
+1032 EFD
-1040 AMRKNPTQAE
+1040 E
-1050 NKLWQELRSK
+1050 NAIYPVNYR
-1060 KLGFGFRRQFVIDSK
+1060 
-1075 YIADFVCLEKR
+1075 
-1086 LIIECDGGQHNQ
+1086 
-1098 NFDDIERNFYLESQ
+1098 
-1112 NFRILRFWN
+1112 
-1121 NEILENLEGVL
+1121 
-1132 SVIKEALNDDN
+1132 
-1143 FASAKFTHPLT
+1143 
-1154 PSAREGEINPKHK
+1154 
-1167 DILKSKIVSLAFH
+1167 
-1180 PFDFR
+1180 PFD
-1185 YTFYSDKQGFL
+1185 KQFIYYKIGFTS
-1196 RRACYE
+1196 RPAYE
-1202 TMQHFI
+1202 VIQHFI
-1208 KGENLG
+1208 KGKNLG
-1214 LCFPKTCLNSNFD
+1214 ICFTKALTSD
-1227 YGLIVDTIAD
+1227 YFAHSLIIDTLVECGVLSS
-1237 RSLGGANSGSETYI
+1237 RTSEFTYL

-1263 DKVEPTPN
+1263 GKVEPTPN

-1303 NPTYRKKYLEYLKIG
+1303 NPAYRKKYLEYLKIG

-1323 FEVSKSEFETF
+1323 FEVSESEFKTF
-1334 AKIGQKLIDLH
+1334 AKIGQRLIDLH

-1367 KPNFTLEKPRFIDDK
+1367 KPKFTLEKPRFIDDK
-1382 IILNDDLEIVG
+1382 IMLNKDLEIVG
-1393 VAKSIFEF
+1393 IAKSIFEF

>member
-90 DTLVKGKQ
+90 DALVKGKQ

-117 ILLSFGKIIAD
+117 ILLSFGKVIAD

-134 GLENAL
+134 GLENTL

-606 CISLFVKYKEIDTS
+606 CVSLFVKYKEIDAS
-620 GDSKSPLPCKE
+620 GDSKNPLPCKE

-736 GGAYSTSPSFAEG
+736 GGAYSTSPSLAEG

-794 ILENLEGVL
+794 VLENLEGVL
-803 SVIKEALNDDNFAS
+803 SVIKESLNDDNFAS
-817 AKFTHPLTPSA
+817 PNSTHPLTPSA

-848 EGYPYAKVLYYSTN
+848 ERYPYAKVFYYSTN
-862 NNGILKRND
+862 DNGILKRND

-897 YFWFVPKSFENDEYE
+897 YFWFVSKSFENDEYE

-925 SKAIFENFSS
+925 SKAIFLNFNSAITTGQDITGIQTDKGLLENVLNDF
-935 GVENKRNSISICF
+935 VE
-948 NKTDLEQILSDFCEL
+948 LEP
-963 SITEIKS
+963 EIIKA
-970 KYGLEENNIN
+970 KYNIKDQRDWKAEWAKKC
-980 VWIEKAKA
+980 VIEKQ
-988 DIRSM
+988 
-993 FADKNLSL
+993 
-1001 NDKTLK
+1001 
-1007 SPLPC
+1007 
-1012 GGGLGVGIKTDKS
+1012 G
-1025 PSHRPLA
+1025 
-1032 PYMKEFSR
+1032 
-1040 AMRKNPTQAE
+1040 
-1050 NKLWQELRSK
+1050 
-1060 KLGFGFRRQFVIDSK
+1060 
-1075 YIADFVCLEKR
+1075 
-1086 LIIECDGGQHNQ
+1086 
-1098 NFDDIERNFYLESQ
+1098 
-1112 NFRILRFWN
+1112 
-1121 NEILENLEGVL
+1121 
-1132 SVIKEALNDDN
+1132 
-1143 FASAKFTHPLT
+1143 
-1154 PSAREGEINPKHK
+1154 
-1167 DILKSKIVSLAFH
+1167 KIVQVAYR
-1180 PFDFR
+1180 PFDTQWI
-1185 YTFYSDKQGFL
+1185 YYHKTSKGFL
-1196 RRACYE
+1196 GYPRFE
-1202 TMQHFI
+1202 ITKHFLD
-1208 KGENLG
+1208 KDNLG
-1214 LCFPKTCLNSNFD
+1214 LMFQKGLNLGSIF
-1227 YGLIVDTIAD
+1227 IVDKMGEGNFLSA
-1237 RSLGGANSGSETYI
+1237 RTYI
-1251 APLYIYRHDKEV
+1251 APLYLYQDSEKEV
-1263 DKVEPTPN
+1263 GKISKIPN

-1303 NPTYRKKYLEYLKIG
+1303 NPAYRKKYLEYLKIG

-1323 FEVSKSEFETF
+1323 FEVSESEFETF
-1334 AKIGQKLIDLH
+1334 AKIGQRLIDLH

-1352 DESIA
+1352 DGSIA

-1393 VAKSIFEF
+1393 IAKSIFEF

-1438 TIKIQN
+1438 TIKIQA

-1449 AQKDKK
+1449 AKKDKK

>member
-117 ILLSFGKIIAD
+117 ILLSFGKVIAD

-218 NTTFSKIEF
+218 NTPFSKIEF

-247 EFEIDKIPIQSFIQL
+247 EFDIDKIPIQSFIQL

-451 FQIFLTNTLDLDGD
+451 FQIFLTNTLDLDGN

-507 NKGDE
+507 NKGDD

-577 LARAFDEI
+577 LARVFDEI

-593 SGDENVFDIRVGV
+593 SGNENVFDIRVGV
-606 CISLFVKYKEIDTS
+606 CISLFVKYKDTCHTDTPFCHTDTPCHTERS
-620 GDSKSPLPCKE
+620 EVSKQNNRDISPTA
-631 QTKNS
+631 Q
-636 PSLAEGAR
+636 
-644 GWVKTS
+644 
-650 NNPSHRPLAPYM
+650 
-662 KEFSRAMRK
+662 
-671 NPTQAENKL
+671 
-680 WQELRGKKLGFGFR
+680 
-694 RQFVIDSKYI
+694 
-704 ADFVC
+704 
-709 LEKRLI
+709 
-715 IECDGGQHATIN
+715 
-727 TPPQTPPAR
+727 
-736 GGAYSTSPSFAEG
+736 
-749 LTSTHSPSLAEG
+749 
-761 DKGGGYDINHPDI
+761 YD
-774 ERNFYLESQNFRIL
+774 
-788 RFWNNE
+788 
-794 ILENLEGVL
+794 NL
-803 SVIKEALNDDNFAS
+803 
-817 AKFTHPLTPSA
+817 
-828 REGEQDKNSIKA
+828 
-840 PPLAGGVG
+840 
-848 EGYPYAKVLYYSTN
+848 AKVFYHSTN
-862 NNGILKRND
+862 DNGILKRDD

-912 NFWALAGDKALGE
+912 NFWALARDKALSE
-925 SKAIFENFSS
+925 QRVIFEIHNSGIQTKRDNLIYDTQKENLIKKCKTAFKGDFDETFKVEYDIHNSS
-935 GVENKRNSISICF
+935 SY
-948 NKTDLEQILSDFCEL
+948 T
-963 SITEIKS
+963 
-970 KYGLEENNIN
+970 
-980 VWIEKAKA
+980 
-988 DIRSM
+988 
-993 FADKNLSL
+993 FADKL
-1001 NDKTLK
+1001 KTLK
-1007 SPLPC
+1007 FDENS
-1012 GGGLGVGIKTDKS
+1012 IY
-1025 PSHRPLA
+1025 LA
-1032 PYMKEFSR
+1032 HYR
-1040 AMRKNPTQAE
+1040 
-1050 NKLWQELRSK
+1050 
-1060 KLGFGFRRQFVIDSK
+1060 
-1075 YIADFVCLEKR
+1075 
-1086 LIIECDGGQHNQ
+1086 
-1098 NFDDIERNFYLESQ
+1098 
-1112 NFRILRFWN
+1112 
-1121 NEILENLEGVL
+1121 
-1132 SVIKEALNDDN
+1132 
-1143 FASAKFTHPLT
+1143 
-1154 PSAREGEINPKHK
+1154 
-1167 DILKSKIVSLAFH
+1167 
-1180 PFDFR
+1180 PFDKRFI
-1185 YTFYSDKQGFL
+1185 YYKIGFTA
-1196 RRACYE
+1196 RPSYE
-1202 TMQHFI
+1202 VMKHFLQ
-1208 KGENLG
+1208 GENLG
-1214 LCFPKTCLNSNFD
+1214 LCFPKNRLSPNSH
-1227 YGLIVDTIAD
+1227 YGLVVDTLAD
-1237 RSLGGANSGSETYI
+1237 VALGGAKTGSETYI
-1251 APLYIYRHDKEV
+1251 APLYLYQDSEKEV
-1263 DKVEPTPN
+1263 GKISKIPN

-1303 NPTYRKKYLEYLKIG
+1303 NPAYRKKYLEYLKIG

-1323 FEVSKSEFETF
+1323 FEVSESEFETF

-1382 IILNDDLEIVG
+1382 IILNKDLEIVG
-1393 VAKSIFEF
+1393 IAKSIFEF

>member
-606 CISLFVKYKEIDTS
+606 CISLFVKYKDTYHT
-620 GDSKSPLPCKE
+620 D
-631 QTKNS
+631 
-636 PSLAEGAR
+636 
-644 GWVKTS
+644 
-650 NNPSHRPLAPYM
+650 
-662 KEFSRAMRK
+662 
-671 NPTQAENKL
+671 
-680 WQELRGKKLGFGFR
+680 
-694 RQFVIDSKYI
+694 
-704 ADFVC
+704 
-709 LEKRLI
+709 
-715 IECDGGQHATIN
+715 
-727 TPPQTPPAR
+727 
-736 GGAYSTSPSFAEG
+736 
-749 LTSTHSPSLAEG
+749 
-761 DKGGGYDINHPDI
+761 
-774 ERNFYLESQNFRIL
+774 
-788 RFWNNE
+788 
-794 ILENLEGVL
+794 
-803 SVIKEALNDDNFAS
+803 
-817 AKFTHPLTPSA
+817 TPSCHTDTPCHTERSEVSKQNNRDISPTA
-828 REGEQDKNSIKA
+828 QYDN
-840 PPLAGGVG
+840 L
-848 EGYPYAKVLYYSTN
+848 AKVFYHSTN
-862 NNGILKRND
+862 DNGILKRND

-1154 PSAREGEINPKHK
+1154 PSAREGEINPKYK

-1263 DKVEPTPN
+1263 NKVEPTPN

-1284 VLKDKSAEQILAFI
+1284 VLKDKSVEQILAFI

-1303 NPTYRKKYLEYLKIG
+1303 NPAYRKKYLEYLKIG

-1323 FEVSKSEFETF
+1323 FEVSESEFETF

-1393 VAKSIFEF
+1393 IAKSIFEF

-1432 ACIIKE
+1432 ACVIKE
-1438 TIKIQN
+1438 TMKIQN

>member
-1 MNEIKE
+1 MNDIKE

-117 ILLSFGKIIAD
+117 ILLSFGKVIAD

-140 FTQEKAKDIEIQNAF
+140 FAQEKAKDIEIQNAF
-155 IQLLQSFF
+155 IQLLQNFF
-163 ESVANITNKDE
+163 ESVANITSKDE

-347 QPVVNM
+347 QPIVNM

-495 ILGNPPYNVKSK
+495 ILGNPPYNRKSK
-507 NKGDE
+507 NKGKE
-512 ILKLLQ
+512 ILELLE
-518 SYKQGLN
+518 SYKQDLK
-525 ETNIQPLDDD
+525 EQSIQLLDDD

-563 SFLDG
+563 SYLFG
-568 RTHRKMRQS
+568 ENHRKMREH

-606 CISLFVKYKEIDTS
+606 CISLFVKYKDTCHTDTPCHTERS
-620 GDSKSPLPCKE
+620 EVSKQNNRDISPTA
-631 QTKNS
+631 Q
-636 PSLAEGAR
+636 
-644 GWVKTS
+644 
-650 NNPSHRPLAPYM
+650 
-662 KEFSRAMRK
+662 
-671 NPTQAENKL
+671 
-680 WQELRGKKLGFGFR
+680 
-694 RQFVIDSKYI
+694 
-704 ADFVC
+704 
-709 LEKRLI
+709 
-715 IECDGGQHATIN
+715 
-727 TPPQTPPAR
+727 
-736 GGAYSTSPSFAEG
+736 
-749 LTSTHSPSLAEG
+749 
-761 DKGGGYDINHPDI
+761 YD
-774 ERNFYLESQNFRIL
+774 
-788 RFWNNE
+788 
-794 ILENLEGVL
+794 NL
-803 SVIKEALNDDNFAS
+803 
-817 AKFTHPLTPSA
+817 
-828 REGEQDKNSIKA
+828 
-840 PPLAGGVG
+840 
-848 EGYPYAKVLYYSTN
+848 AKVLYYSTN
-862 NNGILKRND
+862 DNGILKRND
-871 KFALLNSIAQNGLN
+871 KFALLNSLAQNGLN

-912 NFWALAGDKALGE
+912 NFWALAKMKSLDFNNG
-925 SKAIFENFSS
+925 IFEIFSS
-935 GVENKRNSISICF
+935 GISARKDNLLIQTSKDKIKEMIDDMQ
-948 NKTDLEQILSDFCEL
+948 NLS
-963 SITEIKS
+963 
-970 KYGLEENNIN
+970 
-980 VWIEKAKA
+980 
-988 DIRSM
+988 
-993 FADKNLSL
+993 DKNLL
-1001 NDKTLK
+1001 QKYHFNETKDWI
-1007 SPLPC
+1007 
-1012 GGGLGVGIKTDKS
+1012 IKEQRDNFKK
-1025 PSHRPLA
+1025 PKEQDIIKLAYRP
-1032 PYMKEFSR
+1032 FDI
-1040 AMRKNPTQAE
+1040 
-1050 NKLWQELRSK
+1050 
-1060 KLGFGFRRQFVIDSK
+1060 QFV
-1075 YIADFVCLEKR
+1075 
-1086 LIIECDGGQHNQ
+1086 
-1098 NFDDIERNFYLESQ
+1098 FY
-1112 NFRILRFWN
+1112 
-1121 NEILENLEGVL
+1121 
-1132 SVIKEALNDDN
+1132 
-1143 FASAKFTHPLT
+1143 PLDK
-1154 PSAREGEINPKHK
+1154 I
-1167 DILKSKIVSLAFH
+1167 SKIIPRGDSRKEL
-1180 PFDFR
+1180 
-1185 YTFYSDKQGFL
+1185 T
-1196 RRACYE
+1196 
-1202 TMQHFI
+1202 QHFI
-1208 KGENLG
+1208 ERENLG
-1214 LCFPKTCLNSNFD
+1214 LLFQRGLNAGSVF
-1227 YGLIVDTIAD
+1227 IAD
-1237 RSLGGANSGSETYI
+1237 KMGEGNFLSARTYV

-1263 DKVEPTPN
+1263 GKVEPTPN

-1303 NPTYRKKYLEYLKIG
+1303 NPAYRKKYLEYLKIG

-1323 FEVSKSEFETF
+1323 FEVSESEFETF
-1334 AKIGQKLIDLH
+1334 AKIGQRLIDLH

-1382 IILNDDLEIVG
+1382 IMLNDDLEIVG
-1393 VAKSIFEF
+1393 IAKSIFEF

-1449 AQKDKK
+1449 AKKDKK

>member
-90 DTLVKGKQ
+90 DILIKGKQ

-117 ILLSFGKIIAD
+117 ILLSFGKVIAD
-128 ITLFPF
+128 TTLFPF

-507 NKGDE
+507 NKGDD

-715 IECDGGQHATIN
+715 IECDGEQHN
-727 TPPQTPPAR
+727 QN
-736 GGAYSTSPSFAEG
+736 F
-749 LTSTHSPSLAEG
+749 
-761 DKGGGYDINHPDI
+761 DDI

-862 NNGILKRND
+862 DNGILKRND

-912 NFWALAGDKALGE
+912 NFWALARDKALGE
-925 SKAIFENFSS
+925 SKAIFLNFNSAITTGQDITGIQTDKGLLENVLNDF
-935 GVENKRNSISICF
+935 VE
-948 NKTDLEQILSDFCEL
+948 LEP
-963 SITEIKS
+963 EIIKA
-970 KYGLEENNIN
+970 KYNIKDQRDWKAEWAKKC
-980 VWIEKAKA
+980 VIEKQ
-988 DIRSM
+988 
-993 FADKNLSL
+993 
-1001 NDKTLK
+1001 
-1007 SPLPC
+1007 
-1012 GGGLGVGIKTDKS
+1012 G
-1025 PSHRPLA
+1025 
-1032 PYMKEFSR
+1032 
-1040 AMRKNPTQAE
+1040 
-1050 NKLWQELRSK
+1050 
-1060 KLGFGFRRQFVIDSK
+1060 
-1075 YIADFVCLEKR
+1075 
-1086 LIIECDGGQHNQ
+1086 
-1098 NFDDIERNFYLESQ
+1098 
-1112 NFRILRFWN
+1112 
-1121 NEILENLEGVL
+1121 
-1132 SVIKEALNDDN
+1132 
-1143 FASAKFTHPLT
+1143 
-1154 PSAREGEINPKHK
+1154 
-1167 DILKSKIVSLAFH
+1167 KIVQVAYR
-1180 PFDFR
+1180 PFDTQWI
-1185 YTFYSDKQGFL
+1185 YYHKTSKGFL
-1196 RRACYE
+1196 GYPRFE
-1202 TMQHFI
+1202 ITKHFLD
-1208 KGENLG
+1208 KDNLG
-1214 LCFPKTCLNSNFD
+1214 LMFQKGLNLGSIF
-1227 YGLIVDTIAD
+1227 IVDKMGEGNFLSA
-1237 RSLGGANSGSETYI
+1237 RTYI
-1251 APLYIYRHDKEV
+1251 APLYLYQDSEKEV
-1263 DKVEPTPN
+1263 GKISKIPN
-1271 FTPEFKEFIIKSK
+1271 FTPEFKEFIAKSK

-1303 NPTYRKKYLEYLKIG
+1303 NPAYRKKYLEYLKIG

-1323 FEVSKSEFETF
+1323 FEVSESEFETF
-1334 AKIGQKLIDLH
+1334 AKIGQRLIDLH

-1367 KPNFTLEKPRFIDDK
+1367 KPNFTLEKPRFVDDK
-1382 IILNDDLEIVG
+1382 IMLNKDLEIVG
-1393 VAKSIFEF
+1393 IAKSIFEF

>member
-90 DTLVKGKQ
+90 DALIKGKQ

-117 ILLSFGKIIAD
+117 ILLSFGKVIAD

-134 GLENAL
+134 GLDNAL

-155 IQLLQSFF
+155 IQLLQNFF
-163 ESVANITNKDE
+163 ESVANITSKDE

-451 FQIFLTNTLDLDGD
+451 FQIFLTNTLDLDGN

-507 NKGDE
+507 NKGKE
-512 ILKLLQ
+512 ILELLQ

-525 ETNIQPLDDD
+525 ETKLNLDDD

-549 QNQKQGLMG
+549 QNAQNSLFNTQNKGLLG

-606 CISLFVKYKEIDTS
+606 CISLFVKYKDTCHT
-620 GDSKSPLPCKE
+620 D
-631 QTKNS
+631 
-636 PSLAEGAR
+636 
-644 GWVKTS
+644 
-650 NNPSHRPLAPYM
+650 
-662 KEFSRAMRK
+662 
-671 NPTQAENKL
+671 
-680 WQELRGKKLGFGFR
+680 
-694 RQFVIDSKYI
+694 
-704 ADFVC
+704 
-709 LEKRLI
+709 
-715 IECDGGQHATIN
+715 
-727 TPPQTPPAR
+727 
-736 GGAYSTSPSFAEG
+736 
-749 LTSTHSPSLAEG
+749 
-761 DKGGGYDINHPDI
+761 
-774 ERNFYLESQNFRIL
+774 
-788 RFWNNE
+788 
-794 ILENLEGVL
+794 
-803 SVIKEALNDDNFAS
+803 
-817 AKFTHPLTPSA
+817 TPSCHTERSEVSQIQNRDISPTA
-828 REGEQDKNSIKA
+828 QNDN
-840 PPLAGGVG
+840 LA
-848 EGYPYAKVLYYSTN
+848 KIFYYSTN
-862 NNGILKRND
+862 DNGILKRND

-925 SKAIFENFSS
+925 SKAIFLNFGS
-935 GVENKRNSISICF
+935 GVQTKADKILIKFTQQEMKIVLDDFINLKENEIAQKYNAKNSR
-948 NKTDLEQILSDFCEL
+948 DWQIER
-963 SITEIKS
+963 
-970 KYGLEENNIN
+970 
-980 VWIEKAKA
+980 AKA
-988 DIRSM
+988 DVIANVDCRESAN
-993 FADKNLSL
+993 ADSR
-1001 NDKTLK
+1001 NDKASVIANEVK
-1007 SPLPC
+1007 QS
-1012 GGGLGVGIKTDKS
+1012 I
-1025 PSHRPLA
+1025 
-1032 PYMKEFSR
+1032 
-1040 AMRKNPTQAE
+1040 E
-1050 NKLWQELRSK
+1050 NKITQ
-1060 KLGFGFRRQFVIDSK
+1060 
-1075 YIADFVCLEKR
+1075 IAYR
-1086 LIIECDGGQHNQ
+1086 
-1098 NFDDIERNFYLESQ
+1098 
-1112 NFRILRFWN
+1112 
-1121 NEILENLEGVL
+1121 
-1132 SVIKEALNDDN
+1132 
-1143 FASAKFTHPLT
+1143 
-1154 PSAREGEINPKHK
+1154 
-1167 DILKSKIVSLAFH
+1167 
-1180 PFDFR
+1180 PFDTR
-1185 YTFYSDKQGFL
+1185 YTFFTGKTKGFL
-1196 RRACYE
+1196 GYPRFE
-1202 TMQHFI
+1202 TMKHFLQ
-1208 KGENLG
+1208 GENLG
-1214 LCFPKTCLNSNFD
+1214 LCFTKDCEQEFYDNVIIND
-1227 YGLIVDTIAD
+1227 KIVDIHYN
-1237 RSLGGANSGSETYI
+1237 GGQTYI

-1263 DKVEPTPN
+1263 GKVEPTPN

-1303 NPTYRKKYLEYLKIG
+1303 NPAYRKKYLEYLKIG

-1323 FEVSKSEFETF
+1323 FEVSESEFETF
-1334 AKIGQKLIDLH
+1334 AKIGQRLVDLH

-1367 KPNFTLEKPRFIDDK
+1367 NPNFTLEKPRFVDDK
-1382 IILNDDLEIVG
+1382 IMLNDDLEIVG
-1393 VAKSIFEF
+1393 IAKSIFEF

-1420 LSKAELEHLVNV
+1420 LSKAELEHLEMF

-1438 TIKIQN
+1438 TIKIQA

-1449 AQKDKK
+1449 TKKDKK

>member
-117 ILLSFGKIIAD
+117 ILLSFGKVIAD

-451 FQIFLTNTLDLDGD
+451 FQIFLTNTLDLDGN

-507 NKGDE
+507 NKGKE
-512 ILKLLQ
+512 ILELLQ

-606 CISLFVKYKEIDTS
+606 CISLFVKYKDTYHTDTPFCHTDTPCHTERS
-620 GDSKSPLPCKE
+620 EVSKQNNRDISPTA
-631 QTKNS
+631 Q
-636 PSLAEGAR
+636 
-644 GWVKTS
+644 
-650 NNPSHRPLAPYM
+650 
-662 KEFSRAMRK
+662 
-671 NPTQAENKL
+671 
-680 WQELRGKKLGFGFR
+680 
-694 RQFVIDSKYI
+694 
-704 ADFVC
+704 
-709 LEKRLI
+709 
-715 IECDGGQHATIN
+715 
-727 TPPQTPPAR
+727 
-736 GGAYSTSPSFAEG
+736 
-749 LTSTHSPSLAEG
+749 
-761 DKGGGYDINHPDI
+761 YD
-774 ERNFYLESQNFRIL
+774 
-788 RFWNNE
+788 
-794 ILENLEGVL
+794 NL
-803 SVIKEALNDDNFAS
+803 
-817 AKFTHPLTPSA
+817 
-828 REGEQDKNSIKA
+828 
-840 PPLAGGVG
+840 
-848 EGYPYAKVLYYSTN
+848 AKVLYYSTN
-862 NNGILKRND
+862 DNGVLKRDD
-871 KFALLNSIAQNGLN
+871 KFALLNLIAQNGLN

-912 NFWALAGDKALGE
+912 NFWALARDKALSE
-925 SKAIFENFSS
+925 QRVIFEIHNSGIQTKRDNLIYDTQKENLIKKCKTAFKGDFDETFKVEYDIHNSS
-935 GVENKRNSISICF
+935 SY
-948 NKTDLEQILSDFCEL
+948 T
-963 SITEIKS
+963 
-970 KYGLEENNIN
+970 
-980 VWIEKAKA
+980 
-988 DIRSM
+988 
-993 FADKNLSL
+993 FADKL
-1001 NDKTLK
+1001 KTLK
-1007 SPLPC
+1007 FDENS
-1012 GGGLGVGIKTDKS
+1012 IY
-1025 PSHRPLA
+1025 LA
-1032 PYMKEFSR
+1032 HYR
-1040 AMRKNPTQAE
+1040 
-1050 NKLWQELRSK
+1050 
-1060 KLGFGFRRQFVIDSK
+1060 
-1075 YIADFVCLEKR
+1075 
-1086 LIIECDGGQHNQ
+1086 
-1098 NFDDIERNFYLESQ
+1098 
-1112 NFRILRFWN
+1112 
-1121 NEILENLEGVL
+1121 
-1132 SVIKEALNDDN
+1132 
-1143 FASAKFTHPLT
+1143 
-1154 PSAREGEINPKHK
+1154 
-1167 DILKSKIVSLAFH
+1167 
-1180 PFDFR
+1180 PFDKRFI
-1185 YTFYSDKQGFL
+1185 YYKIGFTA
-1196 RRACYE
+1196 RPSYE
-1202 TMQHFI
+1202 VMKHFLQ
-1208 KGENLG
+1208 GENLG
-1214 LCFPKTCLNSNFD
+1214 LCFPKNRLSPNSH
-1227 YGLIVDTIAD
+1227 YGLVVDTLAD
-1237 RSLGGANSGSETYI
+1237 VALGGAKTGSETYI
-1251 APLYIYRHDKEV
+1251 APLYLYQDSEKEV
-1263 DKVEPTPN
+1263 GKISKIPN

-1303 NPTYRKKYLEYLKIG
+1303 NPAYRKKYLEYLKIG

-1334 AKIGQKLIDLH
+1334 AKIGQRLIDLH

-1382 IILNDDLEIVG
+1382 IMLNDDLEIVG
-1393 VAKSIFEF
+1393 IAKSIFEF

>member
-15 LVSIVKK
+15 LVRLYQTGITKELS
-22 GDFNEHTFRTPLEN
+22 FRTPLEN
-36 LLNALKPKDIRL
+36 LFNALKPTSYTIIQESEAK
-48 THEPKAEQG
+48 ENGAK
-57 QGSVRPDFKIYK
+57 PDFDIYK
-69 QTPHYEALQGF
+69 RVDKKDELSYNALVGF
-80 IECKNYKENL
+80 IECKDIDKDL
-90 DTLVKGKQ
+90 DAESKQ
-98 IEKYLAV
+98 IQRYLQIS
-105 CPNIILTDYNRF
+105 PNIILTNYRRF
-117 ILLSFGKIIAD
+117 ILLSFGKVIDD
-128 ITLFPF
+128 ITLFDEQ
-134 GLENAL
+134 LNEHL
-140 FTQEKAKDIEIQNAF
+140 FSSSHTQDFFKLVKA
-155 IQLLQSFF
+155 FF
-163 ESVANITNKDE
+163 DDTNTQIKSKSE
-174 LVAILSTQSFYL
+174 LVKVLSSQSFYL
-186 SETIF
+186 AIALKNAYDD
-191 KSDEAGLLNTQFK
+191 KSQIS
-204 ESFEKAFATFASLE
+204 SFHEFFDKTLATFQAIE
-218 NTTFSKIEF
+218 KVEFSELDF
-227 CDILAQ
+227 CDTLAQ
-233 SVVYGMFVAYIEND
+233 SIVYGLFVSFVEN
-247 EFEIDKIPIQSFIQL
+247 ENLKLEKIPTTSFIDL
-262 LPQHFLTLQE
+262 LPKYFKTLNE
-272 FVYYSLPFFA
+272 FIYFSLPTFDMPQNVIYV
-282 LPENIKYAL
+282 LD
-291 ENVKKTIALI
+291 NVKKTLALLDKASIAKFLNLELENI
-301 DKPSLATSFEKEIQS
+301 A
-316 LSIYLYED
+316 IYLYED
-324 FLKAYDTLRG
+324 FLKEYDELRST
-334 EQRRKEGG
+334 QKRKQGG

-347 QPVVNM
+347 QAVVKM
-353 IVSSLNELLQSKFD
+353 IVSTLDELLQSKFG
-367 KKGFNDESV
+367 KKQGFLDEEV

-386 SFLAKVFELIL
+386 SFLATVFKKIID
-397 ANESEVFAKELIIN
+397 KEKEAFKNDTIKN
-411 KCLKDIYGF
+411 KFLKDIYGF
-420 ELSFVPYIVAHLK
+420 ELSFVAYIVARLK
-433 LSSIL
+433 LGQIL
-438 RQKGFSDLNLTHK
+438 KKEGFSDFSDAD
-451 FQIFLTNTLDLDGD
+451 FQIYLNNTLDLS
-465 KQIQMQVP
+465 QIANYTMSMPLINLDNEWQKARNVKH
-473 FDSLKGQR
+473 STN
-481 DEALK
+481 
-486 LKRQEDLLV
+486 LLV

-507 NKGDE
+507 NKGKE
-512 ILKLLQ
+512 ILELLQ

-549 QNQKQGLMG
+549 QNAQNSLFDTQNKGLLG

-606 CISLFVKYKEIDTS
+606 CISLFVKYKDTHN
-620 GDSKSPLPCKE
+620 DTKLSKI
-631 QTKNS
+631 
-636 PSLAEGAR
+636 
-644 GWVKTS
+644 
-650 NNPSHRPLAPYM
+650 
-662 KEFSRAMRK
+662 F
-671 NPTQAENKL
+671 
-680 WQELRGKKLGFGFR
+680 
-694 RQFVIDSKYI
+694 
-704 ADFVC
+704 
-709 LEKRLI
+709 
-715 IECDGGQHATIN
+715 
-727 TPPQTPPAR
+727 
-736 GGAYSTSPSFAEG
+736 
-749 LTSTHSPSLAEG
+749 
-761 DKGGGYDINHPDI
+761 
-774 ERNFYLESQNFRIL
+774 
-788 RFWNNE
+788 
-794 ILENLEGVL
+794 
-803 SVIKEALNDDNFAS
+803 
-817 AKFTHPLTPSA
+817 
-828 REGEQDKNSIKA
+828 
-840 PPLAGGVG
+840 
-848 EGYPYAKVLYYSTN
+848 YYSTN
-862 NNGILKRND
+862 DNGILKRND
-871 KFALLNSIAQNGLN
+871 KFVLLNSIAQNGLN

-912 NFWALAGDKALGE
+912 NFWALAGDRALGE

-1086 LIIECDGGQHNQ
+1086 LIIECDGGQHATINTPPQ
-1098 NFDDIERNFYLESQ
+1098 TPPARGGAYSTSPSLAEGLTSTHSPSLAEGDKGGGYDINHPDIERNFYLESQ

-1132 SVIKEALNDDN
+1132 SMIKEALNDDN

-1154 PSAREGEINPKHK
+1154 PSAREGEINPKYK

-1251 APLYIYRHDKEV
+1251 APLYRYDEATGDKEGEV
-1263 DKVEPTPN
+1263 GKIKKNPN
-1271 FTPEFKEFIIKSK
+1271 FTPEFKEFIAKSK
-1284 VLKDKSAEQILAFI
+1284 VLKDKSEKQILAFI

-1303 NPTYRKKYLEYLKIG
+1303 NPAYRKKYLEYLKIG

-1323 FEVSKSEFETF
+1323 FEVNESEFETF
-1334 AKIGQKLIDLH
+1334 AKIGQRLIDLH

-1352 DESIA
+1352 DKNIDFEGKFDNKDDYIIQALSPAERYEQNKLKLNKNIA
-1357 LKFSDKADKQ
+1357 IKGITQDIY
-1367 KPNFTLEKPRFIDDK
+1367 TYT
-1382 IILNDDLEIVG
+1382 
-1393 VAKSIFEF
+1393 
-1401 SIGGYKVL
+1401 IGGYEVIKQ
-1409 DKWLKYRVGKA
+1409 WLKYRKNYQA
-1420 LSKAELEHLVNV
+1420 SRKELEHLVNV

-1449 AQKDKK
+1449 AKKDKK

>member
-1 MNEIKE
+1 MNDIKE

-117 ILLSFGKIIAD
+117 ILLSFGKVIAD

-218 NTTFSKIEF
+218 NTPFSKIEF

-507 NKGDE
+507 NKGDD

-606 CISLFVKYKEIDTS
+606 CISLFVKYKDTYHTDTPCHTERS
-620 GDSKSPLPCKE
+620 EVSKQNNRDISPTA
-631 QTKNS
+631 QYDN
-636 PSLAEGAR
+636 LA
-644 GWVKTS
+644 KI
-650 NNPSHRPLAPYM
+650 
-662 KEFSRAMRK
+662 F
-671 NPTQAENKL
+671 
-680 WQELRGKKLGFGFR
+680 
-694 RQFVIDSKYI
+694 
-704 ADFVC
+704 
-709 LEKRLI
+709 
-715 IECDGGQHATIN
+715 
-727 TPPQTPPAR
+727 
-736 GGAYSTSPSFAEG
+736 
-749 LTSTHSPSLAEG
+749 
-761 DKGGGYDINHPDI
+761 
-774 ERNFYLESQNFRIL
+774 
-788 RFWNNE
+788 
-794 ILENLEGVL
+794 
-803 SVIKEALNDDNFAS
+803 
-817 AKFTHPLTPSA
+817 
-828 REGEQDKNSIKA
+828 
-840 PPLAGGVG
+840 
-848 EGYPYAKVLYYSTN
+848 YYSTN
-862 NNGILKRND
+862 DNGILKRND

-912 NFWALAGDKALGE
+912 NFWALARDKAFIAQNGREDLPTQL
-925 SKAIFENFSS
+925 AVFENFNC
-935 GVENKRNSISICF
+935 GMVTARDKICIHF
-948 NKTDLEQILSDFCEL
+948 DETSLK
-963 SITEIKS
+963 
-970 KYGLEENNIN
+970 N
-980 VWIEKAKA
+980 V
-988 DIRSM
+988 
-993 FADKNLSL
+993 L
-1001 NDKTLK
+1001 NDF
-1007 SPLPC
+1007 
-1012 GGGLGVGIKTDKS
+1012 
-1025 PSHRPLA
+1025 A
-1032 PYMKEFSR
+1032 
-1040 AMRKNPTQAE
+1040 N
-1050 NKLWQELRSK
+1050 
-1060 KLGFGFRRQFVIDSK
+1060 
-1075 YIADFVCLEKR
+1075 
-1086 LIIECDGGQHNQ
+1086 
-1098 NFDDIERNFYLESQ
+1098 
-1112 NFRILRFWN
+1112 
-1121 NEILENLEGVL
+1121 ENLEIETIRTKYALPKDARDWSIGWARADIIANVDCHD
-1132 SVIKEALNDDN
+1132 SANAESRNDKAPVIANEVKQSIEN
-1143 FASAKFTHPLT
+1143 
-1154 PSAREGEINPKHK
+1154 
-1167 DILKSKIVSLAFH
+1167 KIAQIAYR
-1180 PFDFR
+1180 PFDTRF
-1185 YTFYSDKQGFL
+1185 TFTSGKVKGFL
-1196 RRACYE
+1196 EYPRYE
-1202 TMQHFI
+1202 ITKHFLQG
-1208 KGENLG
+1208 KNLG
-1214 LCFPKTCLNSNFD
+1214 LCFEK
-1227 YGLIVDTIAD
+1227 GLESQNISFISDKMIE
-1237 RSLGGANSGSETYI
+1237 GHCIGARTYI
-1251 APLYIYRHDKEV
+1251 APLYLYQDSEKEV
-1263 DKVEPTPN
+1263 GKISKIPN

-1303 NPTYRKKYLEYLKIG
+1303 NPAYRKKYLEYLKIG

-1323 FEVSKSEFETF
+1323 FEVSESEFETF
-1334 AKIGQKLIDLH
+1334 AKIGQRLIDLH

-1382 IILNDDLEIVG
+1382 IMLNDDLEIVG
-1393 VAKSIFEF
+1393 IAKSIFEF

-1449 AQKDKK
+1449 AKKDKK

>member
-117 ILLSFGKIIAD
+117 ILLSFGKVIAD

-218 NTTFSKIEF
+218 NTPFSKIEF

-507 NKGDE
+507 NKGKE
-512 ILKLLQ
+512 ILELLQ

-525 ETNIQPLDDD
+525 ETKLNLDDD

-606 CISLFVKYKEIDTS
+606 CVSLFVKYKEIDAS

-817 AKFTHPLTPSA
+817 PNSTHPLTPSA

-848 EGYPYAKVLYYSTN
+848 EGYPYAKVFYYSTN
-862 NNGILKRND
+862 DNGILKRND

-912 NFWALAGDKALGE
+912 NFWALASNKALGE
-925 SKAIFENFSS
+925 SKAIFENYGS
-935 GVENKRNSISICF
+935 GNVALRDKICIHF
-948 NKTDLEQILSDFCEL
+948 
-963 SITEIKS
+963 
-970 KYGLEENNIN
+970 
-980 VWIEKAKA
+980 EKE
-988 DIRSM
+988 
-993 FADKNLSL
+993 
-1001 NDKTLK
+1001 TLK
-1007 SPLPC
+1007 SVVNDFANKNLNIETIRTQYALPKDARDWSIERARADILANVDC
-1012 GGGLGVGIKTDKS
+1012 HDSANAESRNDK
-1025 PSHRPLA
+1025 A
-1032 PYMKEFSR
+1032 PVIANEVKQSI
-1040 AMRKNPTQAE
+1040 E
-1050 NKLWQELRSK
+1050 NKITQ
-1060 KLGFGFRRQFVIDSK
+1060 
-1075 YIADFVCLEKR
+1075 IAYR
-1086 LIIECDGGQHNQ
+1086 
-1098 NFDDIERNFYLESQ
+1098 
-1112 NFRILRFWN
+1112 
-1121 NEILENLEGVL
+1121 
-1132 SVIKEALNDDN
+1132 
-1143 FASAKFTHPLT
+1143 
-1154 PSAREGEINPKHK
+1154 
-1167 DILKSKIVSLAFH
+1167 
-1180 PFDFR
+1180 PFDIR
-1185 YTFYSDKQGFL
+1185 YTFFTGKSKGFWGTPSSL
-1196 RRACYE
+1196 SK
-1202 TMQHFI
+1202 HFLQ
-1208 KGENLG
+1208 GENLG
-1214 LCFPKTCLNSNFD
+1214 LCFTKDCEENNYDNATITD
-1227 YGLIVDTIAD
+1227 KLIDKHYN
-1237 RSLGGANSGSETYI
+1237 GGHAYI
-1251 APLYIYRHDKEV
+1251 APLYLYQDSSEEV
-1263 DKVEPTPN
+1263 GKISKIPN

-1303 NPTYRKKYLEYLKIG
+1303 NPAYRKKYLEYLKIG

-1323 FEVSKSEFETF
+1323 FEVSESEFETF
-1334 AKIGQKLIDLH
+1334 AKIGQRLIDLH

-1393 VAKSIFEF
+1393 IAKSIFEF

>member
-117 ILLSFGKIIAD
+117 ILLSFGKVIAD

-134 GLENAL
+134 GLENTL

-218 NTTFSKIEF
+218 NTPFSKIEF

-512 ILKLLQ
+512 ILELLQ

-525 ETNIQPLDDD
+525 ETKLNLDDD

-606 CISLFVKYKEIDTS
+606 CISLFVKYKEIDAS
-620 GDSKSPLPCKE
+620 GDSKNPFPCKE

-644 GWVKTS
+644 EWVKTS

-736 GGAYSTSPSFAEG
+736 GGAYSTSPSLAEG
-749 LTSTHSPSLAEG
+749 LTSTHSPSFAEG

-817 AKFTHPLTPSA
+817 PNSTHPLTPSA

-848 EGYPYAKVLYYSTN
+848 EGYPYAKVFYHSTN
-862 NNGILKRND
+862 DNGILKRND
-871 KFALLNSIAQNGLN
+871 KFALFNSIAQNGLN

-912 NFWALAGDKALGE
+912 NFWALASDKTMGE
-925 SKAIFENFSS
+925 SKAIFEIYGS
-935 GVENKRNSISICF
+935 GV
-948 NKTDLEQILSDFCEL
+948 KTDRDDLVISKHKEHLIVKMQKAFKGDFDEEFK
-963 SITEIKS
+963 T
-970 KYGLEENNIN
+970 KYKIQNSSSY
-980 VWIEKAKA
+980 A
-988 DIRSM
+988 
-993 FADKNLSL
+993 FADKL
-1001 NDKTLK
+1001 KTL
-1007 SPLPC
+1007 
-1012 GGGLGVGIKTDKS
+1012 
-1025 PSHRPLA
+1025 
-1032 PYMKEFSR
+1032 EFD
-1040 AMRKNPTQAE
+1040 E
-1050 NKLWQELRSK
+1050 NAIYPVNYR
-1060 KLGFGFRRQFVIDSK
+1060 
-1075 YIADFVCLEKR
+1075 
-1086 LIIECDGGQHNQ
+1086 
-1098 NFDDIERNFYLESQ
+1098 
-1112 NFRILRFWN
+1112 
-1121 NEILENLEGVL
+1121 
-1132 SVIKEALNDDN
+1132 
-1143 FASAKFTHPLT
+1143 
-1154 PSAREGEINPKHK
+1154 
-1167 DILKSKIVSLAFH
+1167 
-1180 PFDFR
+1180 PFD
-1185 YTFYSDKQGFL
+1185 KQFIYYKIGFTS
-1196 RRACYE
+1196 RPAYE
-1202 TMQHFI
+1202 VIQHFI
-1208 KGENLG
+1208 KGKNLG
-1214 LCFPKTCLNSNFD
+1214 ICFTKALTSD
-1227 YGLIVDTIAD
+1227 YFAHSLIIDTLVECGVLSS
-1237 RSLGGANSGSETYI
+1237 RTSEFTYL

-1284 VLKDKSAEQILAFI
+1284 VLKDKRVEQILAFI

-1323 FEVSKSEFETF
+1323 FEVSESEFETF
-1334 AKIGQKLIDLH
+1334 AKIGQRLIDLH

-1382 IILNDDLEIVG
+1382 IMLNKDLEIVG
-1393 VAKSIFEF
+1393 IAKSIFEF

-1438 TIKIQN
+1438 MIKIQN

-1449 AQKDKK
+1449 TQKDKK

>member
-117 ILLSFGKIIAD
+117 ILLSFGKVIAD

-134 GLENAL
+134 GLENTL

-451 FQIFLTNTLDLDGD
+451 FQIFLTNTLDLDGN

-507 NKGDE
+507 NKGKE
-512 ILKLLQ
+512 ILELLQ

-606 CISLFVKYKEIDTS
+606 CISLFVKYKDTCHTDTPFCHTDTPCHTERS
-620 GDSKSPLPCKE
+620 EVSKQNNRDISPTA
-631 QTKNS
+631 Q
-636 PSLAEGAR
+636 
-644 GWVKTS
+644 
-650 NNPSHRPLAPYM
+650 
-662 KEFSRAMRK
+662 
-671 NPTQAENKL
+671 
-680 WQELRGKKLGFGFR
+680 
-694 RQFVIDSKYI
+694 
-704 ADFVC
+704 
-709 LEKRLI
+709 
-715 IECDGGQHATIN
+715 
-727 TPPQTPPAR
+727 
-736 GGAYSTSPSFAEG
+736 
-749 LTSTHSPSLAEG
+749 
-761 DKGGGYDINHPDI
+761 YD
-774 ERNFYLESQNFRIL
+774 
-788 RFWNNE
+788 
-794 ILENLEGVL
+794 NL
-803 SVIKEALNDDNFAS
+803 
-817 AKFTHPLTPSA
+817 
-828 REGEQDKNSIKA
+828 
-840 PPLAGGVG
+840 
-848 EGYPYAKVLYYSTN
+848 AKVLYYSTN
-862 NNGILKRND
+862 DNGILKRND
-871 KFALLNSIAQNGLN
+871 KFALLNLIAQNGLN

-912 NFWALAGDKALGE
+912 NFWALARDKALSE
-925 SKAIFENFSS
+925 QRVIFEIHNSGIQTKRDNLIYDTQKENLIKKCKTAFKGDFDETFKVEYDIHNSS
-935 GVENKRNSISICF
+935 SY
-948 NKTDLEQILSDFCEL
+948 T
-963 SITEIKS
+963 
-970 KYGLEENNIN
+970 
-980 VWIEKAKA
+980 
-988 DIRSM
+988 
-993 FADKNLSL
+993 FADKL
-1001 NDKTLK
+1001 KTLK
-1007 SPLPC
+1007 FDENS
-1012 GGGLGVGIKTDKS
+1012 IY
-1025 PSHRPLA
+1025 LA
-1032 PYMKEFSR
+1032 HYR
-1040 AMRKNPTQAE
+1040 
-1050 NKLWQELRSK
+1050 
-1060 KLGFGFRRQFVIDSK
+1060 
-1075 YIADFVCLEKR
+1075 
-1086 LIIECDGGQHNQ
+1086 
-1098 NFDDIERNFYLESQ
+1098 
-1112 NFRILRFWN
+1112 
-1121 NEILENLEGVL
+1121 
-1132 SVIKEALNDDN
+1132 
-1143 FASAKFTHPLT
+1143 
-1154 PSAREGEINPKHK
+1154 
-1167 DILKSKIVSLAFH
+1167 
-1180 PFDFR
+1180 PFDKRFI
-1185 YTFYSDKQGFL
+1185 YYKIGFTA
-1196 RRACYE
+1196 RPSYE
-1202 TMQHFI
+1202 VMKHFLQ
-1208 KGENLG
+1208 GENLG
-1214 LCFPKTCLNSNFD
+1214 LCFPKNRLSPNSH
-1227 YGLIVDTIAD
+1227 YGLVVDTLAD
-1237 RSLGGANSGSETYI
+1237 VALGGAKTGSETYI
-1251 APLYIYRHDKEV
+1251 APLYLYQDSEKEV
-1263 DKVEPTPN
+1263 GKISKIPN

-1303 NPTYRKKYLEYLKIG
+1303 NPAYRKKYLEYLKIG

-1334 AKIGQKLIDLH
+1334 AKIGQRLIDLH

-1382 IILNDDLEIVG
+1382 IMLNDDLEIVG
-1393 VAKSIFEF
+1393 IAKSIFEF

>member
-1 MNEIKE
+1 MNKIKE

-247 EFEIDKIPIQSFIQL
+247 EFDIDKIPIQSFIQL

-451 FQIFLTNTLDLDGD
+451 FQIFLTNTLDLDGN

-486 LKRQEDLLV
+486 LKHQEDLLV
-495 ILGNPPYNVKSK
+495 ILGNPPYNRKSK
-507 NKGDE
+507 NKGDD

-650 NNPSHRPLAPYM
+650 NNPSHRPLALYM

-749 LTSTHSPSLAEG
+749 LTSTHSPSFAEG

-794 ILENLEGVL
+794 ILENLDGVL
-803 SVIKEALNDDNFAS
+803 SVIKESLNDDNFAS

-848 EGYPYAKVLYYSTN
+848 EGYPYAKVFYYSTN
-862 NNGILKRND
+862 DNGILKRND

-912 NFWALAGDKALGE
+912 NFWALARDKALSE
-925 SKAIFENFSS
+925 QRVIFEIHNSGIQTKRDNLIYDTQKENLIKKCKTAFKGDFDETFKVEYDIHNSS
-935 GVENKRNSISICF
+935 SY
-948 NKTDLEQILSDFCEL
+948 T
-963 SITEIKS
+963 
-970 KYGLEENNIN
+970 
-980 VWIEKAKA
+980 
-988 DIRSM
+988 
-993 FADKNLSL
+993 FADKL
-1001 NDKTLK
+1001 KTLK
-1007 SPLPC
+1007 FDENS
-1012 GGGLGVGIKTDKS
+1012 IY
-1025 PSHRPLA
+1025 LA
-1032 PYMKEFSR
+1032 HYR
-1040 AMRKNPTQAE
+1040 
-1050 NKLWQELRSK
+1050 
-1060 KLGFGFRRQFVIDSK
+1060 
-1075 YIADFVCLEKR
+1075 
-1086 LIIECDGGQHNQ
+1086 
-1098 NFDDIERNFYLESQ
+1098 
-1112 NFRILRFWN
+1112 
-1121 NEILENLEGVL
+1121 
-1132 SVIKEALNDDN
+1132 
-1143 FASAKFTHPLT
+1143 
-1154 PSAREGEINPKHK
+1154 
-1167 DILKSKIVSLAFH
+1167 
-1180 PFDFR
+1180 PFDKRFI
-1185 YTFYSDKQGFL
+1185 YYKIGFTA
-1196 RRACYE
+1196 RPSYE
-1202 TMQHFI
+1202 VMKHFLQ
-1208 KGENLG
+1208 GENLG
-1214 LCFPKTCLNSNFD
+1214 LCFPKNRLSPNSH
-1227 YGLIVDTIAD
+1227 YGLVVDTLAD
-1237 RSLGGANSGSETYI
+1237 VALGGAKTGSETYI
-1251 APLYIYRHDKEV
+1251 APLYLYQDSEKEV
-1263 DKVEPTPN
+1263 GKISKIPN

-1303 NPTYRKKYLEYLKIG
+1303 NPAYRKKYLEYLKIG

-1334 AKIGQKLIDLH
+1334 AKIGQRLIDLH

-1367 KPNFTLEKPRFIDDK
+1367 KPNFTLEKPRFVDDK
-1382 IILNDDLEIVG
+1382 IMLNKDLEIVG
-1393 VAKSIFEF
+1393 IAKSIFEF

-1444 ELENL
+1444 ELEKL

>member
-1 MNEIKE
+1 MNDIKE

-117 ILLSFGKIIAD
+117 ILLSFGKVIAD

-140 FTQEKAKDIEIQNAF
+140 FAQEKAKDIEIQNAF
-155 IQLLQSFF
+155 IQLLQNFF
-163 ESVANITNKDE
+163 ESVANITSKDE

-347 QPVVNM
+347 QPIVNM

-495 ILGNPPYNVKSK
+495 ILGNPPYNRKSK
-507 NKGDE
+507 NKGKE
-512 ILKLLQ
+512 ILELLE
-518 SYKQGLN
+518 SYKQDLK
-525 ETNIQPLDDD
+525 EQSIQLLDDD

-563 SFLDG
+563 SYLFG
-568 RTHRKMRQS
+568 ENHRKMREH

-671 NPTQAENKL
+671 NPTEAENKL
-680 WQELRGKKLGFGFR
+680 WQELRSKKLGFGFR

-749 LTSTHSPSLAEG
+749 LTSTHSPSFAEG

-794 ILENLEGVL
+794 ILENLDGVL

-862 NNGILKRND
+862 DNGILKRND
-871 KFALLNSIAQNGLN
+871 KFALLNSLAQNGLN

-912 NFWALAGDKALGE
+912 NFWALAKMKSLDFNNG
-925 SKAIFENFSS
+925 IFEIFSS
-935 GVENKRNSISICF
+935 GISARKDNLLIQTSKDKIKEMIDDMQ
-948 NKTDLEQILSDFCEL
+948 NLS
-963 SITEIKS
+963 
-970 KYGLEENNIN
+970 
-980 VWIEKAKA
+980 
-988 DIRSM
+988 
-993 FADKNLSL
+993 DKNLL
-1001 NDKTLK
+1001 QKYHFNETKDWI
-1007 SPLPC
+1007 
-1012 GGGLGVGIKTDKS
+1012 IKEQRDNFKK
-1025 PSHRPLA
+1025 PKEQDIIKLAYRP
-1032 PYMKEFSR
+1032 FDI
-1040 AMRKNPTQAE
+1040 
-1050 NKLWQELRSK
+1050 
-1060 KLGFGFRRQFVIDSK
+1060 QFV
-1075 YIADFVCLEKR
+1075 
-1086 LIIECDGGQHNQ
+1086 
-1098 NFDDIERNFYLESQ
+1098 FY
-1112 NFRILRFWN
+1112 
-1121 NEILENLEGVL
+1121 
-1132 SVIKEALNDDN
+1132 
-1143 FASAKFTHPLT
+1143 PLDK
-1154 PSAREGEINPKHK
+1154 I
-1167 DILKSKIVSLAFH
+1167 SKIIPRGDSRKEL
-1180 PFDFR
+1180 
-1185 YTFYSDKQGFL
+1185 T
-1196 RRACYE
+1196 
-1202 TMQHFI
+1202 QHFI
-1208 KGENLG
+1208 ERENLG
-1214 LCFPKTCLNSNFD
+1214 LLFQRGLNAGSVF
-1227 YGLIVDTIAD
+1227 IAD
-1237 RSLGGANSGSETYI
+1237 KMGEGNFLSARTYV

-1263 DKVEPTPN
+1263 GKVEPTPN

-1303 NPTYRKKYLEYLKIG
+1303 NPAYRKKYLEYLKIG

-1323 FEVSKSEFETF
+1323 FEVSESEFETF
-1334 AKIGQKLIDLH
+1334 AKIGQRLIDLH

-1382 IILNDDLEIVG
+1382 IMLNDDLEIVG
-1393 VAKSIFEF
+1393 IAKSIFEF

>member
-117 ILLSFGKIIAD
+117 ILLSFGKVIAD

-134 GLENAL
+134 GLENTL

-218 NTTFSKIEF
+218 NTPFSKIEF

-451 FQIFLTNTLDLDGD
+451 FQIFLTNTLDLDGN

-507 NKGDE
+507 NKGKE
-512 ILKLLQ
+512 ILELLQ

-525 ETNIQPLDDD
+525 ETKLNLDDD

-549 QNQKQGLMG
+549 QNAQNSLFDTQNKGLLG

-620 GDSKSPLPCKE
+620 GDSKSPIPCKE

-680 WQELRGKKLGFGFR
+680 WQELRSKKLGFGFR

-794 ILENLEGVL
+794 ILENLESVL

-848 EGYPYAKVLYYSTN
+848 EGYPYAKVFYYSTN
-862 NNGILKRND
+862 DNGILKRND
-871 KFALLNSIAQNGLN
+871 KFALLNTVAQNGLN

-897 YFWFVPKSFENDEYE
+897 YFWFVSKSFENDEYE
-912 NFWALAGDKALGE
+912 NFWALATNKAMGE
-925 SKAIFENFSS
+925 SKAIFENFNS
-935 GVENKRNSISICF
+935 GIQTKRDETTIQFTKEQMQGVLQDFTTLDKTALASKYNIHDSRDWQIERARADVIANADCHDSANAESRNDKAPVIANEVKQSIENKI
-948 NKTDLEQILSDFCEL
+948 TQIA
-963 SITEIKS
+963 
-970 KYGLEENNIN
+970 Y
-980 VWIEKAKA
+980 
-988 DIRSM
+988 R
-993 FADKNLSL
+993 
-1001 NDKTLK
+1001 
-1007 SPLPC
+1007 
-1012 GGGLGVGIKTDKS
+1012 
-1025 PSHRPLA
+1025 
-1032 PYMKEFSR
+1032 
-1040 AMRKNPTQAE
+1040 
-1050 NKLWQELRSK
+1050 
-1060 KLGFGFRRQFVIDSK
+1060 
-1075 YIADFVCLEKR
+1075 
-1086 LIIECDGGQHNQ
+1086 
-1098 NFDDIERNFYLESQ
+1098 
-1112 NFRILRFWN
+1112 
-1121 NEILENLEGVL
+1121 
-1132 SVIKEALNDDN
+1132 
-1143 FASAKFTHPLT
+1143 
-1154 PSAREGEINPKHK
+1154 
-1167 DILKSKIVSLAFH
+1167 
-1180 PFDFR
+1180 PFDTR
-1185 YTFYSDKQGFL
+1185 YTFFTGKTKGFL
-1196 RRACYE
+1196 GYPRFE
-1202 TMQHFI
+1202 TMKHFLQD
-1208 KGENLG
+1208 ENLG
-1214 LCFPKTCLNSNFD
+1214 LCFTKDCEQEFYDNAIISD
-1227 YGLIVDTIAD
+1227 KIVDIHYN
-1237 RSLGGANSGSETYI
+1237 GGQTYV

-1263 DKVEPTPN
+1263 GKVEPTPN

-1284 VLKDKSAEQILAFI
+1284 VLKDKSVEQILAFI

-1303 NPTYRKKYLEYLKIG
+1303 NPAYRKKYLEYLKIG

-1334 AKIGQKLIDLH
+1334 AKIGQRLIDLH

-1367 KPNFTLEKPRFIDDK
+1367 KPNFTLEKPRFVDDK
-1382 IILNDDLEIVG
+1382 IMLNKDLEIVG
-1393 VAKSIFEF
+1393 IAKSIFEF

>member
-90 DTLVKGKQ
+90 DALVKGKQ

-117 ILLSFGKIIAD
+117 ILLSFGKVIAD

-134 GLENAL
+134 GLENTL

-218 NTTFSKIEF
+218 NTPFSKIEF

-577 LARAFDEI
+577 LACAFDEI

-606 CISLFVKYKEIDTS
+606 CISLFVKYKDTYHTDTPCHTERS
-620 GDSKSPLPCKE
+620 EVSKQNNRDISPTA
-631 QTKNS
+631 Q
-636 PSLAEGAR
+636 
-644 GWVKTS
+644 
-650 NNPSHRPLAPYM
+650 
-662 KEFSRAMRK
+662 
-671 NPTQAENKL
+671 
-680 WQELRGKKLGFGFR
+680 
-694 RQFVIDSKYI
+694 
-704 ADFVC
+704 
-709 LEKRLI
+709 
-715 IECDGGQHATIN
+715 
-727 TPPQTPPAR
+727 
-736 GGAYSTSPSFAEG
+736 
-749 LTSTHSPSLAEG
+749 
-761 DKGGGYDINHPDI
+761 YD
-774 ERNFYLESQNFRIL
+774 
-788 RFWNNE
+788 
-794 ILENLEGVL
+794 NL
-803 SVIKEALNDDNFAS
+803 
-817 AKFTHPLTPSA
+817 
-828 REGEQDKNSIKA
+828 
-840 PPLAGGVG
+840 
-848 EGYPYAKVLYYSTN
+848 AKVFYHSTN
-862 NNGILKRND
+862 DNGILKRND

-912 NFWALAGDKALGE
+912 NFWALATNKAMGE
-925 SKAIFENFSS
+925 SKAIFENFNC
-935 GVENKRNSISICF
+935 GMVTARDKICIHF
-948 NKTDLEQILSDFCEL
+948 DETSLK
-963 SITEIKS
+963 
-970 KYGLEENNIN
+970 N
-980 VWIEKAKA
+980 V
-988 DIRSM
+988 
-993 FADKNLSL
+993 L
-1001 NDKTLK
+1001 NDF
-1007 SPLPC
+1007 
-1012 GGGLGVGIKTDKS
+1012 
-1025 PSHRPLA
+1025 A
-1032 PYMKEFSR
+1032 
-1040 AMRKNPTQAE
+1040 N
-1050 NKLWQELRSK
+1050 
-1060 KLGFGFRRQFVIDSK
+1060 
-1075 YIADFVCLEKR
+1075 
-1086 LIIECDGGQHNQ
+1086 
-1098 NFDDIERNFYLESQ
+1098 
-1112 NFRILRFWN
+1112 
-1121 NEILENLEGVL
+1121 ENLEIETIRTKYALPKDARDWSIGWARADIIANVDCHD
-1132 SVIKEALNDDN
+1132 SANAESRNDKAPVIANEVKQSIEN
-1143 FASAKFTHPLT
+1143 
-1154 PSAREGEINPKHK
+1154 
-1167 DILKSKIVSLAFH
+1167 KIAQIAYR
-1180 PFDFR
+1180 PFDTRF
-1185 YTFYSDKQGFL
+1185 TFTSGKVKGFL
-1196 RRACYE
+1196 EYPRYE
-1202 TMQHFI
+1202 ITKHFLQG
-1208 KGENLG
+1208 KNLG
-1214 LCFPKTCLNSNFD
+1214 LCFEK
-1227 YGLIVDTIAD
+1227 GLESQNISFISDKMIE
-1237 RSLGGANSGSETYI
+1237 GHCIGARTYI
-1251 APLYIYRHDKEV
+1251 APLYLYQDSEKEV
-1263 DKVEPTPN
+1263 GKISKIPN
-1271 FTPEFKEFIIKSK
+1271 FTLEFKEFIIKSK
-1284 VLKDKSAEQILAFI
+1284 VLKDKSVEQILAFI

-1323 FEVSKSEFETF
+1323 FEVSESEFETF
-1334 AKIGQKLIDLH
+1334 AKIGQRLIDLH

-1352 DESIA
+1352 DKSIA

-1393 VAKSIFEF
+1393 IAKSIFEF

>member
-117 ILLSFGKIIAD
+117 ILLSFGKVIAD

-134 GLENAL
+134 GLENTL

-218 NTTFSKIEF
+218 NTPFSKIEF

-507 NKGDE
+507 NKGDD

-525 ETNIQPLDDD
+525 ETKLNLDDD

-606 CISLFVKYKEIDTS
+606 CISLFVKYKEIDAS

-715 IECDGGQHATIN
+715 IECDGGQHN
-727 TPPQTPPAR
+727 QN
-736 GGAYSTSPSFAEG
+736 F
-749 LTSTHSPSLAEG
+749 
-761 DKGGGYDINHPDI
+761 DDI

-862 NNGILKRND
+862 DNGILKRND
-871 KFALLNSIAQNGLN
+871 KFTLLNTVAQNGLN

-912 NFWALAGDKALGE
+912 NFWALASDKTMGE
-925 SKAIFENFSS
+925 SKAIFEIYGS
-935 GVENKRNSISICF
+935 GV
-948 NKTDLEQILSDFCEL
+948 KTDRDDLVISKHKEHLIVKMQKAFKGDFDEEFK
-963 SITEIKS
+963 T
-970 KYGLEENNIN
+970 KYKIQNSSSY
-980 VWIEKAKA
+980 A
-988 DIRSM
+988 
-993 FADKNLSL
+993 FADKL
-1001 NDKTLK
+1001 KTL
-1007 SPLPC
+1007 
-1012 GGGLGVGIKTDKS
+1012 
-1025 PSHRPLA
+1025 
-1032 PYMKEFSR
+1032 EFD
-1040 AMRKNPTQAE
+1040 E
-1050 NKLWQELRSK
+1050 NAIYPVNYR
-1060 KLGFGFRRQFVIDSK
+1060 
-1075 YIADFVCLEKR
+1075 
-1086 LIIECDGGQHNQ
+1086 
-1098 NFDDIERNFYLESQ
+1098 
-1112 NFRILRFWN
+1112 
-1121 NEILENLEGVL
+1121 
-1132 SVIKEALNDDN
+1132 
-1143 FASAKFTHPLT
+1143 
-1154 PSAREGEINPKHK
+1154 
-1167 DILKSKIVSLAFH
+1167 
-1180 PFDFR
+1180 PFD
-1185 YTFYSDKQGFL
+1185 KQFIYYKIGFTS
-1196 RRACYE
+1196 RPAYE
-1202 TMQHFI
+1202 VIQHFI
-1208 KGENLG
+1208 KGKNLG
-1214 LCFPKTCLNSNFD
+1214 ICFTKALTSD
-1227 YGLIVDTIAD
+1227 YFAHSLIIDTLVECGVLSS
-1237 RSLGGANSGSETYI
+1237 RTSEFTYL

-1263 DKVEPTPN
+1263 GKVEPTPN

-1303 NPTYRKKYLEYLKIG
+1303 NPVYRKKYLEYLKIG

-1323 FEVSKSEFETF
+1323 FEVSESEFETF
-1334 AKIGQKLIDLH
+1334 TKIGQRLIDLH

-1382 IILNDDLEIVG
+1382 IMLNKDLEIVG
-1393 VAKSIFEF
+1393 IAKSIFEF

>member
-90 DTLVKGKQ
+90 DALVKGKQ

-117 ILLSFGKIIAD
+117 ILLSFGKVIAD

-438 RQKGFSDLNLTHK
+438 RQKGFSDLNFTHK

-507 NKGDE
+507 NKGDD

-549 QNQKQGLMG
+549 QNAQNSLFDTQNKGLLG

-606 CISLFVKYKEIDTS
+606 CISLFVKYKEIDAS

-817 AKFTHPLTPSA
+817 PNSTHPLTPSA

-848 EGYPYAKVLYYSTN
+848 ERYPYAKVLYYSTN
-862 NNGILKRND
+862 DNGILKRND

-912 NFWALAGDKALGE
+912 NFWALARDKAFIAQNGGE
-925 SKAIFENFSS
+925 DLPTQLAVFEDYNSGVTTSNDNITIQMDKEKLKSIVDDLQSLNNENF
-935 GVENKRNSISICF
+935 
-948 NKTDLEQILSDFCEL
+948 
-963 SITEIKS
+963 
-970 KYGLEENNIN
+970 
-980 VWIEKAKA
+980 KAKYSI
-988 DIRSM
+988 D
-993 FADKNLSL
+993 D
-1001 NDKTLK
+1001 
-1007 SPLPC
+1007 
-1012 GGGLGVGIKTDKS
+1012 DKS
-1025 PSHRPLA
+1025 EWKVDLA
-1032 PYMKEFSR
+1032 
-1040 AMRKNPTQAE
+1040 
-1050 NKLWQELRSK
+1050 K
-1060 KLGFGFRRQFVIDSK
+1060 KDMEQNQGSIQK
-1075 YIADFVCLEKR
+1075 IAYR
-1086 LIIECDGGQHNQ
+1086 
-1098 NFDDIERNFYLESQ
+1098 
-1112 NFRILRFWN
+1112 
-1121 NEILENLEGVL
+1121 
-1132 SVIKEALNDDN
+1132 
-1143 FASAKFTHPLT
+1143 
-1154 PSAREGEINPKHK
+1154 
-1167 DILKSKIVSLAFH
+1167 
-1180 PFDFR
+1180 PFDTR
-1185 YTFYSDKQGFL
+1185 YTYYTGEKGFL
-1196 RRACYE
+1196 IRQRYE
-1202 TMQHFI
+1202 IMKNFLQ
-1208 KGENLG
+1208 GENLG
-1214 LCFPKTCLNSNFD
+1214 LCFPKTCLNPNFD
-1227 YGLIVDTIAD
+1227 YGLVIDKIAD
-1237 RSLGGANSGSETYI
+1237 RALGGKNTGSETYI

-1263 DKVEPTPN
+1263 GKVEPTPN
-1271 FTPEFKEFIIKSK
+1271 FTPEFKEFIAKSK
-1284 VLKDKSAEQILAFI
+1284 VLKDKSVEQILAFI

-1303 NPTYRKKYLEYLKIG
+1303 NPAYRKKYLEYLKIG

-1323 FEVSKSEFETF
+1323 FEVSESEFETF
-1334 AKIGQKLIDLH
+1334 AKIGQRLIDLH

-1393 VAKSIFEF
+1393 IAKSIFEF

>member
-15 LVSIVKK
+15 IVSIVKK

-117 ILLSFGKIIAD
+117 ILLSFGKVIAD

-218 NTTFSKIEF
+218 NTPFSKIEF

-451 FQIFLTNTLDLDGD
+451 FQIFLTNTLDLDGN

-507 NKGDE
+507 NKGKE
-512 ILKLLQ
+512 ILELLQ

-525 ETNIQPLDDD
+525 ETKLNLDDD

-620 GDSKSPLPCKE
+620 GDSKSPIPCKE

-736 GGAYSTSPSFAEG
+736 GGAYSTSPSFAER

-761 DKGGGYDINHPDI
+761 DKGGGYDINHLDI

-848 EGYPYAKVLYYSTN
+848 EGYPYAKVFYHSTN
-862 NNGILKRND
+862 DNGILKRND
-871 KFALLNSIAQNGLN
+871 KFALLNTVAQNGLN

-897 YFWFVPKSFENDEYE
+897 YFWFVSKSFENDEYE

-925 SKAIFENFSS
+925 SKAIFENYGS
-935 GVENKRNSISICF
+935 GNVALRDKICIHF
-948 NKTDLEQILSDFCEL
+948 
-963 SITEIKS
+963 
-970 KYGLEENNIN
+970 
-980 VWIEKAKA
+980 EKE
-988 DIRSM
+988 
-993 FADKNLSL
+993 
-1001 NDKTLK
+1001 TLK
-1007 SPLPC
+1007 SVVNDFANKNLDIETIRTQYALPKDARDWSIERARADILANVDC
-1012 GGGLGVGIKTDKS
+1012 HDSANAESRNDK
-1025 PSHRPLA
+1025 A
-1032 PYMKEFSR
+1032 PVIANEVKQSI
-1040 AMRKNPTQAE
+1040 E
-1050 NKLWQELRSK
+1050 NKITQ
-1060 KLGFGFRRQFVIDSK
+1060 
-1075 YIADFVCLEKR
+1075 IAYR
-1086 LIIECDGGQHNQ
+1086 
-1098 NFDDIERNFYLESQ
+1098 
-1112 NFRILRFWN
+1112 
-1121 NEILENLEGVL
+1121 
-1132 SVIKEALNDDN
+1132 
-1143 FASAKFTHPLT
+1143 
-1154 PSAREGEINPKHK
+1154 
-1167 DILKSKIVSLAFH
+1167 
-1180 PFDFR
+1180 PFDIR
-1185 YTFYSDKQGFL
+1185 YTFFTGKSKGFWGTPSSL
-1196 RRACYE
+1196 SK
-1202 TMQHFI
+1202 HFLQ
-1208 KGENLG
+1208 GENLG
-1214 LCFPKTCLNSNFD
+1214 LCFTKDCEENNYDNATITD
-1227 YGLIVDTIAD
+1227 KLIDKHYN
-1237 RSLGGANSGSETYI
+1237 GGHAYI
-1251 APLYIYRHDKEV
+1251 APLYLYQDSSEEV
-1263 DKVEPTPN
+1263 GKISKIPN
-1271 FTPEFKEFIIKSK
+1271 FTPEFKEFIAKSK

-1323 FEVSKSEFETF
+1323 FEVSESEFETF

-1382 IILNDDLEIVG
+1382 IMLNDDLEIVG
-1393 VAKSIFEF
+1393 IAKSIFEF

-1409 DKWLKYRVGKA
+1409 DKWLKYRVGRA

>member
-117 ILLSFGKIIAD
+117 ILLSFGKVIAD

-134 GLENAL
+134 GLENTL

-218 NTTFSKIEF
+218 NTPFSKIEF

-353 IVSSLNELLQSKFD
+353 IVASLNELLQSKFD

-451 FQIFLTNTLDLDGD
+451 FQIFLTNTLDLDGN

-606 CISLFVKYKEIDTS
+606 CISLFVKYKEIDAS

-749 LTSTHSPSLAEG
+749 LTSTHSPSFAEG

-828 REGEQDKNSIKA
+828 REGE
-840 PPLAGGVG
+840 
-848 EGYPYAKVLYYSTN
+848 
-862 NNGILKRND
+862 
-871 KFALLNSIAQNGLN
+871 
-885 SVKWQELKLDEP
+885 
-897 YFWFVPKSFENDEYE
+897 
-912 NFWALAGDKALGE
+912 
-925 SKAIFENFSS
+925 
-935 GVENKRNSISICF
+935 
-948 NKTDLEQILSDFCEL
+948 
-963 SITEIKS
+963 
-970 KYGLEENNIN
+970 
-980 VWIEKAKA
+980 
-988 DIRSM
+988 
-993 FADKNLSL
+993 
-1001 NDKTLK
+1001 
-1007 SPLPC
+1007 
-1012 GGGLGVGIKTDKS
+1012 
-1025 PSHRPLA
+1025 
-1032 PYMKEFSR
+1032 
-1040 AMRKNPTQAE
+1040 
-1050 NKLWQELRSK
+1050 
-1060 KLGFGFRRQFVIDSK
+1060 
-1075 YIADFVCLEKR
+1075 
-1086 LIIECDGGQHNQ
+1086 
-1098 NFDDIERNFYLESQ
+1098 
-1112 NFRILRFWN
+1112 
-1121 NEILENLEGVL
+1121 
-1132 SVIKEALNDDN
+1132 
-1143 FASAKFTHPLT
+1143 
-1154 PSAREGEINPKHK
+1154 INPKYK

-1263 DKVEPTPN
+1263 GKVEPTPN

-1303 NPTYRKKYLEYLKIG
+1303 NPAYRKKYLEYLKIG

-1323 FEVSKSEFETF
+1323 FEVSESEFETF
-1334 AKIGQKLIDLH
+1334 AKIGQRLIDLH

-1382 IILNDDLEIVG
+1382 IMLNDDLEIVG
-1393 VAKSIFEF
+1393 IAKSIFEF

-1438 TIKIQN
+1438 TMKIQN